1 MRNDE
6 RLRTIYEVMAPY
18 IVRNEHNWRD
28 YLAFA
33 SQFHKHSF
41 DNILLVYA
49 QDEDVSILATR
60 KQWAAIGRNL
70 IPRAKGVAVCVYRNA
85 KLTLDYLFD
94 VSQTTGKEI
103 HPTDWQLSDE
113 MKEALTE
120 RLSYAHGFPKQGFS
134 QALYAM
140 ASESVADNYNHFLQE
155 LKQETKGHLFTEIP
169 AGGFE
174 AQYIQ
179 LLTDSISYFI
189 GKKCHL
195 PDEEIQLSDGMA
207 TVSHFNTL
215 PLVAHL
221 GTAVTALSKGIL
233 LEVER
238 NIKII
243 NRERMAQHEQTEYQS
258 EIQRAGRDDAARSA
272 NLQQQR
278 SRSASGQVRPDGPG
292 IPQRE
297 SPGAIYDFENGWQ
310 SDGDHAPGTGRGDRE
325 DRSPDPANAPAGAD
339 PADRGHHGADAPPEQ
354 SETDGGGNRTPERS
368 PDSPLTEEH
377 PNTEVAPSA
386 APVGE
391 PSEKDGSFSVPAEQ
405 PTRHFTDAEVRR
417 NYEYILTSTNLYPSE
432 LHSAVR
438 SVLSE
443 PPLNPDWSDK
453 GRQIAA
459 LFTPYGDRE
468 YQGDLLYRTRLHGED
483 GISFFF
489 DEGYTYIPW
498 NGLAFLLDAMI
509 EDGDYPNP
517 VVEEQPDPIGDYNIP
532 DEVDEMGGP
541 HRQMTIGEAD
551 FDYVLDSVA
560 YEAGET
566 VVEPVKP
573 PAIVQMENDT
583 PAAGDEPASVP
594 DENPHAI
601 VEAPE
606 TALPTDTAEQPAPPP
621 VKGNTTAHKNL
632 RRFQELFPEIVSG
645 QYEYL
650 RLEAGEAYYP
660 LVIHHKYGSHYCMEH
675 YYMQNG
681 DRMYD
686 PYMDFQIDKE
696 AGTLRAFSYE
706 NSGIGVYNEADPD
719 DPAHEKKING
729 FNKFFAT
736 WLNNIR
742 SQGYEPVRASMMVN
756 DEEVDV
762 DLRPAA
768 EAVPVV
774 EEEQPEQLSL
784 LSLEKSTEDLLVE
797 RVMQKGPLTAGK
809 KEQIYEFAQTHPTGS
824 EFTAF
829 LKKLYG
835 YEGFSGDEMG
845 VKYAMFNSEG
855 VTIEWQDK
863 QGETQETKLSW
874 ARAAGVV
881 QRLVDEGR
889 YLETPV
895 VSLPEPE
902 TDEPLEGETEPYDYS
917 FEYGL
922 LGRLKADCEYFL
934 SEGHQHE
941 KHLWAGSI
949 HAQIAKMRELYD
961 LLPEKPEGITKEIID
976 DYETRM
982 APWEHD
988 EAEETQ
994 ILDEA
999 LDAHHGQIDMLM
1011 QAVRGELT
1019 VGTIRYSIFEGRP
1032 HISMIEVLEDYRRQ
1046 GIATQMLRYLQ
1057 GQYPNEE
1064 IVWGYLT
1071 EDGSALYQ
1079 AVVDEQPNPDYLR
1092 VQNDLEDITREF
1104 DAYVRRLDGGAILS
1118 PQEAADMD
1126 DLEDTQYR
1134 LEKELEE
1141 LRPIR
1146 AFVRMGDG
1154 TAAEAPAVM
1163 GEATRTDLAPLR
1175 EPPAAPQ
1182 VAAHNFRFSEDYDLY
1197 PSGAKTKYKNNV
1209 MAIKLL
1215 KQIELEK
1222 RTATP
1227 EEQIILARYVGWGG
1241 LANAFSSTASGWE
1254 NEYQEL
1260 KSLLTDVE
1268 YKAAM
1273 NSTITAYYTEPDLIR
1288 HIYRALERF
1297 GFEGG
1302 PDRKILDP
1310 GMGTGNFYSVLP
1322 EQFQESK
1329 LFGVELDSI
1338 TGRIAKQL
1346 YPDADISIMG
1356 YEATK
1361 FEDNSF
1367 DVILGNIPF
1376 NSVKIYD
1383 RRYND
1388 LNPYI
1393 HDYFF
1398 IKSLDLAKPGGIIA
1412 FITSKGI
1419 MDRKDES
1426 LREYIARRAEFIGA
1440 IRLPNTAFKALAGTD
1455 VTADVVFLKKRA
1467 HPIELDRTNLPSWI
1481 ETDLDRSKWIA
1492 YNRYFKDNPE
1502 MLMGEMV
1509 SSRNMYGNED
1519 GTACVAPEDFD
1530 LNQHLTQAV
1539 DSLYARF
1546 TAEPDE
1552 EIEADEPEESNAE
1565 YEDAPAGTKNFT
1577 YVVRNGE
1584 IFFCEKD
1591 KLIPQPYTGM
1601 KAERIK
1607 GLCEIRTA
1615 LLEVINIQSHEYDP
1629 LDLQK
1634 AQDTLNQV
1642 YDRFVAKYG
1651 AINTKGNILAFSDDD
1666 QFPLLRSIE
1675 DERKDKTGW
1684 DKSAIFTKATIRPF
1698 RQVNHADT
1706 AEDALQICLNHKLRV
1721 DLPYMSFLTGKE
1733 PEELV
1738 RELDT
1743 RIYLNPQ
1750 KYYGNPLEGWEL
1762 AEEYLSGHVRDKL
1775 LYARQ
1780 KAAEEPEL
1788 FARNVEALEEVQP
1801 EPLTPADIEVNMGAI
1816 WVPIE
1821 YYRQFMY
1828 ETFQTSGYE
1837 KVIEGGDNRHR
1848 IDIEYFS
1855 YTTTWRVTNKS
1866 AEPDSVMVNQ
1876 TFGTK
1881 RKNAY
1886 EIFEDCLNMQST
1898 TVRDRQEYINE
1909 KGNKSVKYVIN
1920 AQETM
1925 IARAKQQQIQE
1936 AFASWVWKEP
1946 ERRDTLLRIY
1956 NDTFNTVRPR
1966 EFDGSH
1972 LVFPGMN
1979 TEMKL
1984 RKHQLDFAARVIYTG
1999 TGLAAHEVGAGKTAA
2014 LIAAGMYLK
2023 NLGAIHKAVF
2033 VVPNPLVG
2041 QWATEFYRFFPNAN
2055 LLVSTAEDFT
2065 PKNRN
2070 RYISKIATGEY
2081 DAVILAHSQ
2090 FEKIPISTERQIAM
2104 LERQINDIEN
2114 AIHEIKSENGENWS
2128 VKQMVIFR
2136 KNLDER
2142 LKKLSAEEKKDDLLT
2157 FEQLGVDMMF
2167 VDEAHFFKNCFVFT
2181 KLRNVAGI
2189 TTSSSQRAFDML
2201 LKCQYLQEVNNGR
2214 GVIFATGTP
2223 ISNSLSEMFVMQRY
2237 LQPQELERFGWSYFD
2252 TWAAHFGKRTSA
2264 LEIKPEGGGYRM
2276 RDRFAKFYNMPELMA
2291 VFREV
2296 ADIKTSDMLDIPG
2309 LPSVH
2314 GGKAEIITTE
2324 TTPAQKAIMAEFILR
2339 ADAIRAG
2346 RVKPEEDNMLKLTS
2360 EARMM
2365 AIDPRLVDPN
2375 AENDPESKLNVCIN
2389 EVYSLWVDTKEQK
2402 SVQLIFCDVG
2412 TPKPGRF
2419 NVYDEIKR
2427 VLVEK
2432 GVPESEI
2439 AFAHD
2444 AATEAQ
2450 RQSLFELTRKGDIRI
2465 LVGSTGKLGT
2475 GVNVQDKVI
2484 AINHLDCP
2492 WKPSDITQRNGRG
2505 VRQGNENP
2513 EVIVKQF
2520 VTKGTFDAYLWQIQE
2535 QKLRYITQI
2544 MTGRSLAR
2552 SCEDVD
2558 ETVLSAAQ
2566 FKAAATDNPMLAQKM
2581 ELENRVTELKILRGA
2596 WSNEQLSLERKVNT
2610 TYPSRIQQYQRQIE
2624 QISQDAALLEQSRG
2638 GNFSIVLD
2646 GKRYTERPEAGE
2658 ALALLYRRI
2667 SEGRKKDDYDFEI
2680 GTYRGF
2686 RLYLSFDPFSA
2697 GLVLR
2702 GSSRYNTDIGSSG
2715 QGAITRIE
2723 NLAERIPSYLTYA
2736 QRDLEEVQKQLEA
2749 ARQQMGQPFIYE
2761 EELSE
2766 KVATLTEIN
2775 TKLEF
2780 ESLQG
2785 QESEV
2790 VLDEDGERSDC
2801 KKAQSA
2807 DCVLPGAGAEL

>member
-134 QALYAM
+134 QALYAL

-377 PNTEVAPSA
+377 PNTEAAPSA

-483 GISFFF
+483 GISFLF

-509 EDGDYPNP
+509 EDSDYPNP

-606 TALPTDTAEQPAPPP
+606 TALPTDTAEHPAPPP
-621 VKGNTTAHKNL
+621 VKGNTTAHTNF

-895 VSLPEPE
+895 VSQ
-902 TDEPLEGETEPYDYS
+902 TEQQNEVQPFSDQYR
-917 FEYGL
+917 L
-922 LGRLKADCEYFL
+922 LDRLCADCEYFL
-934 SEGHQHE
+934 GAGQRAE
-941 KHLWAGSI
+941 KHLWAGSVD
-949 HAQIAKMRELYD
+949 AQIEKMRELYAQ
-961 LLPEKPEGITKEIID
+961 LPEKPDWISLDVINA
-976 DYETRM
+976 YARRM
-982 APWEHD
+982 AAPEPVENTA
-988 EAEETQ
+988 EASPEETQ

-999 LDAHHGQIDMLM
+999 LDAHHGQIDMLT

-1154 TAAEAPAVM
+1154 TAAEVPAVM

-1227 EEQIILARYVGWGG
+1227 EEQIILACYVGWGG

-1651 AINTKGNILAFSDDD
+1651 AINSKGNILAFSDDD

-1855 YTTTWRVTNKS
+1855 YTTTWRVTNKG

-1886 EIFEDCLNMQST
+1886 EIFEDCLNMQSS

-1909 KGNKSVKYVIN
+1909 NGNKSVKYVIN

-1956 NDTFNTVRPR
+1956 NETFNTVRPR

-2114 AIHEIKSENGENWS
+2114 AIYEIKSENGENWS

-2157 FEQLGVDMMF
+2157 FEQLGVDMMM

-2201 LKCQYLQEVNNGR
+2201 LKCQYLQETNQGR
-2214 GVIFATGTP
+2214 GVVFATGTP
-2223 ISNSLSEMFVMQRY
+2223 ISNSISELFVMQRY

-2252 TWAAHFGKRTSA
+2252 TWIAHFAKRTSV
-2264 LEIKPEGGGYRM
+2264 LELKPEGGGYRM
-2276 RDRFAKFYNMPELMA
+2276 RDRFVRFYNLPELMA

-2296 ADIKTSDMLDIPG
+2296 ADVKTADMLDIPG
-2309 LPSVH
+2309 LPAVRT
-2314 GGKAEIITTE
+2314 GKAEIVSVE
-2324 TTPAQKAIMAEFILR
+2324 ATPAQQAIMADFIMR
-2339 ADAIRAG
+2339 AEAIRTG
-2346 RVKPEEDNMLKLTS
+2346 RVKPEEDNMLKLTG
-2360 EARMM
+2360 EARLM
-2365 AIDPRLVDPN
+2365 AIDPRLIRPD
-2375 AENDPESKLNVCIN
+2375 ADGTGSKLSVCI
-2389 EVYSLWVDTKEQK
+2389 EDVYQVWKDTAA
-2402 SVQLIFCDVG
+2402 SASTQLVFCDVG
-2412 TPKPGRF
+2412 TPKAGKF
-2419 NVYDEIKR
+2419 NVYDEIR
-2427 VLVEK
+2427 NVLLAK

-2439 AFAHD
+2439 AFVHD
-2444 AATEAQ
+2444 ATSEAQ
-2450 RQSLFELTRKGDIRI
+2450 RQELFERTRQGKVRI
-2465 LVGSTGKLGT
+2465 LIGSTSKLGT
-2475 GVNVQDKVI
+2475 GVNVQNKVI
-2484 AINHLDCP
+2484 SIDHLDCP

-2513 EVIVKQF
+2513 EIMIKQF
-2520 VTKGTFDAYLWQIQE
+2520 VAKGTFDAYLWQIQE

-2544 MTGRSLAR
+2544 LTGKHIAR

-2566 FKAAATDNPMLAQKM
+2566 FKAAATDNPMVAQKM

-2596 WSNEQLSLERKVNT
+2596 WSNEQLSLERKIST
-2610 TYPSRIQQYQRQIE
+2610 IYPGQIKRYE
-2624 QISQDAALLEQSRG
+2624 KEIDQIGEDIKLLNQSAG
-2638 GNFSIVLD
+2638 SDFSIVLD
-2646 GKRYTERPEAGE
+2646 GKRYTERSEAGE
-2658 ALALLYRRI
+2658 AFGLLYRMI
-2667 SEGRKKDDYDFEI
+2667 KEGAKDDSEEFEI
-2680 GTYRGF
+2680 GAYRSF
-2686 RLYLSFDPFSA
+2686 PLYLSVGYVSR
-2697 GLVLR
+2697 LVLR
-2702 GSSRYNTDIGSSG
+2702 YNHHYTTEVGTSAL
-2715 QGAITRIE
+2715 GAITRIE
-2723 NLAERIPSYLTYA
+2723 HLAERIPGYLKEA
-2736 QRDLEEVQKQLEA
+2736 QRELEEVQKQLA
-2749 ARQQMGQPFIYE
+2749 VAQQQVGQPFIYE
-2761 EELSE
+2761 DELSE
-2766 KVATLTEIN
+2766 KVAQLTEIN

-2780 ESLQG
+2780 ESLQ
-2785 QESEV
+2785 ESEV
-2790 VLDEDGERSDC
+2790 ILDENGQRSDGEEDWDSERVPSC
-2801 KKAQSA
+2801 ASA
-2807 DCVLPGAGAEL
+2807 EV

>member
-1 MRNDE
+1 LRNDE

-120 RLSYAHGFPKQGFS
+120 RLSYAHGFPKQDFP

-140 ASESVADNYNHFLQE
+140 ASESVAENYNHFLQE

-258 EIQRAGRDDAARSA
+258 EIQGAGRDDASRSA

-278 SRSASGQVRPDGPG
+278 GRSTSGQVRPDGPG

-391 PSEKDGSFSVPAEQ
+391 PSENDGSFSVPAEQ

-517 VVEEQPDPIGDYNIP
+517 VAEEQPDPIGDYNIP

-621 VKGNTTAHKNL
+621 VKGNTTAHKNF

-719 DPAHEKKING
+719 VPAHEKKING

-742 SQGYEPVRASMMVN
+742 SQGYEPVRASMMAN

-762 DLRPAA
+762 DLRPDA

-797 RVMQKGPLTAGK
+797 RVMQKGPLTTGK

-855 VTIEWQDK
+855 VTIEWLDK

-889 YLETPV
+889 YLEPPV
-895 VSLPEPE
+895 VSQTEQQ
-902 TDEPLEGETEPYDYS
+902 DEVQPFSDQYR
-917 FEYGL
+917 L
-922 LGRLKADCEYFL
+922 LDRLCADCEYFL
-934 SEGHQHE
+934 GAGQRAE
-941 KHLWAGSI
+941 KHLWAGSVD
-949 HAQIAKMRELYD
+949 AQIEKMRELYAQ
-961 LLPEKPEGITKEIID
+961 LPEKPDWISLDVINA
-976 DYETRM
+976 YARRM
-982 APWEHD
+982 AAPEPVENTA
-988 EAEETQ
+988 EASPEETQ

-1154 TAAEAPAVM
+1154 TAAEVPAVM
-1163 GEATRTDLAPLR
+1163 DEATPTDLAPLR
-1175 EPPAAPQ
+1175 ERPAAPQ
-1182 VAAHNFRFSEDYDLY
+1182 VATHNFRFSEDYDLY

-1288 HIYRALERF
+1288 HIYRALKRF

-1302 PDRKILDP
+1302 SDRKILDP

-1455 VTADVVFLKKRA
+1455 VTADVVFLKKRER
-1467 HPIELDRTNLPSWI
+1467 PIELDRMNLPSWI

-1552 EIEADEPEESNAE
+1552 EIEADEPEESNTE

-1584 IFFCEKD
+1584 IFFCERG

-1601 KAERIK
+1601 KAKRIK

-1629 LDLQK
+1629 VDLQK
-1634 AQDTLNQV
+1634 VQDTLNQV

-1651 AINTKGNILAFSDDD
+1651 AINSKGNILAFSDDD

-1721 DLPYMSFLTGKE
+1721 DLPYMSFLTGKA
-1733 PEELV
+1733 PQELV
-1738 RELDT
+1738 QELDT

-1855 YTTTWRVTNKS
+1855 YTTTWRVTNKN

-2114 AIHEIKSENGENWS
+2114 AIYEIKSENGENWS

-2157 FEQLGVDMMF
+2157 FEQLGVDMMM

-2201 LKCQYLQEVNNGR
+2201 LKCQYLQETNQGR
-2214 GVIFATGTP
+2214 GVVFATGTP
-2223 ISNSLSEMFVMQRY
+2223 ISNSISELFVMQRY

-2252 TWAAHFGKRTSA
+2252 TWIAHFAKRTSV
-2264 LEIKPEGGGYRM
+2264 LELKPEGGGYRM
-2276 RDRFAKFYNMPELMA
+2276 RDRFVRFYNLPELMA

-2296 ADIKTSDMLDIPG
+2296 ADIKTADMLDIPG
-2309 LPSVH
+2309 LPAVRT
-2314 GGKAEIITTE
+2314 GKAEIVSVE
-2324 TTPAQKAIMAEFILR
+2324 ATPAQQAIMADFIMR
-2339 ADAIRAG
+2339 AEAIRTG
-2346 RVKPEEDNMLKLTS
+2346 RVKPEEDNMLKLTG
-2360 EARMM
+2360 EARLM
-2365 AIDPRLVDPN
+2365 AIDPRLIRPD
-2375 AENDPESKLNVCIN
+2375 ADGTGSKLSVCI
-2389 EVYSLWVDTKEQK
+2389 EDVYQVWKDTAA
-2402 SVQLIFCDVG
+2402 SASTQLVFCDVG
-2412 TPKPGRF
+2412 TPKAGKF
-2419 NVYDEIKR
+2419 NVYNEIR
-2427 VLVEK
+2427 NVLLAK

-2439 AFAHD
+2439 AFVHD
-2444 AATEAQ
+2444 ATSEAQ
-2450 RQSLFELTRKGDIRI
+2450 RQELFERTRQGKVRI
-2465 LVGSTGKLGT
+2465 LIGSTSKLGT
-2475 GVNVQDKVI
+2475 GVNVQNKVI
-2484 AINHLDCP
+2484 SIDHLDCP

-2513 EVIVKQF
+2513 EIMIKQF
-2520 VTKGTFDAYLWQIQE
+2520 VAKGTFDAYLWQIQE

-2544 MTGRSLAR
+2544 LTGKHIAR

-2566 FKAAATDNPMLAQKM
+2566 FKAAATDNPMVAQKM

-2596 WSNEQLSLERKVNT
+2596 WSNEQLSLERKIST
-2610 TYPSRIQQYQRQIE
+2610 IYPGQIKRYE
-2624 QISQDAALLEQSRG
+2624 KEIDQIGEDIKLLNQSAG
-2638 GNFSIVLD
+2638 SDFSIVLD
-2646 GKRYTERPEAGE
+2646 GKRYTERSEAGE
-2658 ALALLYRRI
+2658 AFGLLYRMI
-2667 SEGRKKDDYDFEI
+2667 KEGAKDDSEEFEI
-2680 GTYRGF
+2680 GAYRSF
-2686 RLYLSFDPFSA
+2686 PLYLSVGYVSR
-2697 GLVLR
+2697 LVLR
-2702 GSSRYNTDIGSSG
+2702 YNHHYTTEVGTSAL
-2715 QGAITRIE
+2715 GAITRIE
-2723 NLAERIPSYLTYA
+2723 HLAERIPGYLKEA
-2736 QRDLEEVQKQLEA
+2736 QRELEEVQKQLA
-2749 ARQQMGQPFIYE
+2749 VAQQQVGQPFVYE
-2761 EELSE
+2761 DELSE
-2766 KVATLTEIN
+2766 KVAQLTEIN

-2780 ESLQG
+2780 ESLQ
-2785 QESEV
+2785 ESEV
-2790 VLDEDGERSDC
+2790 ILDENGQRSDGEEDWDSERVPSC
-2801 KKAQSA
+2801 ASA
-2807 DCVLPGAGAEL
+2807 EV

>member
-391 PSEKDGSFSVPAEQ
+391 PSENDGSFSVPAEQ

-621 VKGNTTAHKNL
+621 VKGNTTAHKNF

-719 DPAHEKKING
+719 VPAHEKKING

-742 SQGYEPVRASMMVN
+742 SQGYEPVRASMMAN

-762 DLRPAA
+762 DLRPDA

-797 RVMQKGPLTAGK
+797 RVMQKGPLTTGK

-855 VTIEWQDK
+855 VTIEWLDK

-889 YLETPV
+889 YLEPPV
-895 VSLPEPE
+895 VSQTEQQ
-902 TDEPLEGETEPYDYS
+902 DEVQPFSDQYR
-917 FEYGL
+917 L
-922 LGRLKADCEYFL
+922 LDRLCADCEYFL
-934 SEGHQHE
+934 GAGQRAE
-941 KHLWAGSI
+941 KHLWAGSVD
-949 HAQIAKMRELYD
+949 AQIEKMRELYAQ
-961 LLPEKPEGITKEIID
+961 LPEKPDWISLDVINA
-976 DYETRM
+976 YARRM
-982 APWEHD
+982 AAPEPVENTA
-988 EAEETQ
+988 EASPEETQ

-1163 GEATRTDLAPLR
+1163 GEATRTDLVPLR

-1288 HIYRALERF
+1288 HIYRALKRF

-1302 PDRKILDP
+1302 SDRKILDP

-1398 IKSLDLAKPGGIIA
+1398 IKSLDLAKPGGIIS

-1455 VTADVVFLKKRA
+1455 VTADVVFLKKRER
-1467 HPIELDRTNLPSWI
+1467 PIELDRMNLPSWI

-1530 LNQHLTQAV
+1530 LNQHLAQAV

-1629 LDLQK
+1629 VDLQK
-1634 AQDTLNQV
+1634 VQDTLNQV

-1651 AINTKGNILAFSDDD
+1651 AINSKGNILAFSDDD

-1721 DLPYMSFLTGKE
+1721 DLPYMSFLTGKA
-1733 PEELV
+1733 PQELV
-1738 RELDT
+1738 QELDT

-1855 YTTTWRVTNKS
+1855 YTTTWRVTNKN

-2114 AIHEIKSENGENWS
+2114 AIYEIKSENGENWS

-2157 FEQLGVDMMF
+2157 FEQLGVDMMM

-2201 LKCQYLQEVNNGR
+2201 LKCQYLQETNQGR
-2214 GVIFATGTP
+2214 GVVFATGTP
-2223 ISNSLSEMFVMQRY
+2223 ISNSISELFVMQRY

-2252 TWAAHFGKRTSA
+2252 TWIAHFAKRTSV
-2264 LEIKPEGGGYRM
+2264 LELKPEGGGYRM
-2276 RDRFAKFYNMPELMA
+2276 RDRFVRFYNLPELMA

-2296 ADIKTSDMLDIPG
+2296 ADIKTADMLDIPG
-2309 LPSVH
+2309 LPAVRT
-2314 GGKAEIITTE
+2314 GKAEIVSVE
-2324 TTPAQKAIMAEFILR
+2324 ATPAQQAIMADFIMR
-2339 ADAIRAG
+2339 AEAIRTG
-2346 RVKPEEDNMLKLTS
+2346 RVKPEEDNMLKLTG
-2360 EARMM
+2360 EARLM
-2365 AIDPRLVDPN
+2365 AIDPRLIRPD
-2375 AENDPESKLNVCIN
+2375 ADGTGSKLSVCI
-2389 EVYSLWVDTKEQK
+2389 EDVYQVWKDTAA
-2402 SVQLIFCDVG
+2402 SASTQLVFCDVG
-2412 TPKPGRF
+2412 TPKAGKF
-2419 NVYDEIKR
+2419 NVYNEIR
-2427 VLVEK
+2427 NVLLAK

-2439 AFAHD
+2439 AFVHD
-2444 AATEAQ
+2444 ATSEAQ
-2450 RQSLFELTRKGDIRI
+2450 RQELFERTRQGKVRI
-2465 LVGSTGKLGT
+2465 LIGSTSKLGT
-2475 GVNVQDKVI
+2475 GVNVQNKVI
-2484 AINHLDCP
+2484 SIDHLDCP

-2513 EVIVKQF
+2513 EIMIKQF

-2544 MTGRSLAR
+2544 LTGKHIAR

-2566 FKAAATDNPMLAQKM
+2566 FKAAATDNPMVAQKM

-2596 WSNEQLSLERKVNT
+2596 WSNEQLSLERKIST
-2610 TYPSRIQQYQRQIE
+2610 IYPGQIKRYE
-2624 QISQDAALLEQSRG
+2624 KEINQIGEDIKLLNQSAG
-2638 GNFSIVLD
+2638 SDFSIVLD
-2646 GKRYTERPEAGE
+2646 GKRYTERSEAGE
-2658 ALALLYRRI
+2658 AFGLLYRMI
-2667 SEGRKKDDYDFEI
+2667 KEGAKDDSEEFEI
-2680 GTYRGF
+2680 GAYRSF
-2686 RLYLSFDPFSA
+2686 PLYLSVGYVSR
-2697 GLVLR
+2697 LVLR
-2702 GSSRYNTDIGSSG
+2702 YNHHYTTEVGTSAL
-2715 QGAITRIE
+2715 GAITRIE
-2723 NLAERIPSYLTYA
+2723 HLAERIPGYLKEA
-2736 QRDLEEVQKQLEA
+2736 QRELEEVQKQLA
-2749 ARQQMGQPFIYE
+2749 VAQQQVGQPFVYE
-2761 EELSE
+2761 DELSE
-2766 KVATLTEIN
+2766 KVAQLTEIN

-2780 ESLQG
+2780 ESLQ
-2785 QESEV
+2785 ESEV
-2790 VLDEDGERSDC
+2790 ILDENGQRSDGEEDWDSERVPSC
-2801 KKAQSA
+2801 ASA
-2807 DCVLPGAGAEL
+2807 EV

>member
-103 HPTDWQLSDE
+103 HPTDWQLSNE
-113 MKEALTE
+113 MKKALTE
-120 RLSYAHGFPKQGFS
+120 RLSYAHGFPKQDFP

-140 ASESVADNYNHFLQE
+140 ASESVAENYNHFLQE

-258 EIQRAGRDDAARSA
+258 EIQGAGRDDASRSA

-278 SRSASGQVRPDGPG
+278 SRSTSGQVRPDGPG

-354 SETDGGGNRTPERS
+354 SKTDGGGNRTPERS

-405 PTRHFTDAEVRR
+405 PTRHFTDVEVRR

-621 VKGNTTAHKNL
+621 VKGNTTAHKNF

-742 SQGYEPVRASMMVN
+742 SQGYEPVRASMMAN

-797 RVMQKGPLTAGK
+797 RVMQKGPLTTGK

-889 YLETPV
+889 YLEPPV
-895 VSLPEPE
+895 VSQTEQQ
-902 TDEPLEGETEPYDYS
+902 DEVQPFSDQYR
-917 FEYGL
+917 L
-922 LGRLKADCEYFL
+922 LDRLCADCEYFL
-934 SEGHQHE
+934 GAGQRAE
-941 KHLWAGSI
+941 KHLWAGSVD
-949 HAQIAKMRELYD
+949 AQIEKMRELYAQ
-961 LLPEKPEGITKEIID
+961 LPEKPDWISLDVINA
-976 DYETRM
+976 YARRM
-982 APWEHD
+982 AAPEPVENTA
-988 EAEETQ
+988 EASPEETQ
-994 ILDEA
+994 ILDEV

-1163 GEATRTDLAPLR
+1163 DEATPTDLAPLR

-1322 EQFQESK
+1322 EQFQGSK

-1552 EIEADEPEESNAE
+1552 EIEADEPEESNTE

-1629 LDLQK
+1629 VDLQK
-1634 AQDTLNQV
+1634 VQDTLNQV

-1651 AINTKGNILAFSDDD
+1651 AINSKGNILAFSDDD

-1698 RQVNHADT
+1698 RQVNHVDT

-1721 DLPYMSFLTGKE
+1721 DLPYMSFLTGKA
-1733 PEELV
+1733 PQELV
-1738 RELDT
+1738 QELDT

-1855 YTTTWRVTNKS
+1855 YTTTWRVTNKN

-1909 KGNKSVKYVIN
+1909 KGNKSVKYVVN

-1946 ERRDTLLRIY
+1946 ERRDRLLRIY
-1956 NDTFNTVRPR
+1956 NETFNTVRPR

-2157 FEQLGVDMMF
+2157 FEQLGVDMMM

-2201 LKCQYLQEVNNGR
+2201 LKCQYLQETNQGR
-2214 GVIFATGTP
+2214 GVVFATGTP
-2223 ISNSLSEMFVMQRY
+2223 ISNSISELFVMQRY

-2252 TWAAHFGKRTSA
+2252 TWIAHFAKKASV
-2264 LEIKPEGGGYRM
+2264 LELKPEGGGYRM
-2276 RDRFAKFYNMPELMA
+2276 RDRFVRFYNLPELMA

-2296 ADIKTSDMLDIPG
+2296 ADIKTADMLDIPG
-2309 LPSVH
+2309 LPAVRT
-2314 GGKAEIITTE
+2314 GKAEIVSVE
-2324 TTPAQKAIMAEFILR
+2324 ATPAQQAIMADFILR
-2339 ADAIRAG
+2339 AEAIRTG
-2346 RVKPEEDNMLKLTS
+2346 RVKPEEDNMLKLTG
-2360 EARMM
+2360 EARLM
-2365 AIDPRLVDPN
+2365 AIDPRLIRPD
-2375 AENDPESKLNVCIN
+2375 ADGTGSKLSVCI
-2389 EVYSLWVDTKEQK
+2389 EDVYQVWKDTAA
-2402 SVQLIFCDVG
+2402 SASTQLVFCDVG
-2412 TPKPGRF
+2412 TPKAGKF
-2419 NVYDEIKR
+2419 NVYDEIR
-2427 VLVEK
+2427 NVLLAK

-2439 AFAHD
+2439 AFVHD
-2444 AATEAQ
+2444 ATSEAQ
-2450 RQSLFELTRKGDIRI
+2450 RQELFERTRQGKVRI
-2465 LVGSTGKLGT
+2465 LIGSTSKLGT
-2475 GVNVQDKVI
+2475 GVNVQNKVI
-2484 AINHLDCP
+2484 SIDHLDCP

-2513 EVIVKQF
+2513 EIMIKQF
-2520 VTKGTFDAYLWQIQE
+2520 VAKGTFDAYLWQIQE

-2544 MTGRSLAR
+2544 LTGKHIAR

-2566 FKAAATDNPMLAQKM
+2566 FKAAATDNPMVAQKM

-2596 WSNEQLSLERKVNT
+2596 WSNEQLSLERKIST
-2610 TYPSRIQQYQRQIE
+2610 IYPGQIKRYE
-2624 QISQDAALLEQSRG
+2624 KEIDQIGEDIKLLNQSAG
-2638 GNFSIVLD
+2638 SDFSIVLD
-2646 GKRYTERPEAGE
+2646 GKRYTERSEAGE
-2658 ALALLYRRI
+2658 AFGLLYRMI
-2667 SEGRKKDDYDFEI
+2667 KEGAKDDSEEFEI
-2680 GTYRGF
+2680 GAYRSF
-2686 RLYLSFDPFSA
+2686 PLYLSVGYVSR
-2697 GLVLR
+2697 LVLR
-2702 GSSRYNTDIGSSG
+2702 YNHHYTTEVGTSAL
-2715 QGAITRIE
+2715 GAITRIE
-2723 NLAERIPSYLTYA
+2723 HLAERIPGYLKEA
-2736 QRDLEEVQKQLEA
+2736 QRELEEVQKQLA
-2749 ARQQMGQPFIYE
+2749 VAQQQVGQPFIYE
-2761 EELSE
+2761 DELSE
-2766 KVATLTEIN
+2766 KVAQLTEIN

-2780 ESLQG
+2780 ESLQ
-2785 QESEV
+2785 ESEV
-2790 VLDEDGERSDC
+2790 ILDENGQRSDGEEDWDSERVPSC
-2801 KKAQSA
+2801 ASA
-2807 DCVLPGAGAEL
+2807 EV

>member
-103 HPTDWQLSDE
+103 HPTDWQLSNE
-113 MKEALTE
+113 MKKALTE
-120 RLSYAHGFPKQGFS
+120 RLSYAHGFPKQDFP

-140 ASESVADNYNHFLQE
+140 ASESVAENYNHFLQE

-258 EIQRAGRDDAARSA
+258 EIQGAGRDDASRSA

-278 SRSASGQVRPDGPG
+278 SRSTSGQVRPDGPG

-354 SETDGGGNRTPERS
+354 SKTDGGGNRTPERS

-405 PTRHFTDAEVRR
+405 PTRHFTDVEVRR

-573 PAIVQMENDT
+573 PSIVQMENDT

-621 VKGNTTAHKNL
+621 VKGNTTAHKNF

-742 SQGYEPVRASMMVN
+742 SQGYEPVRASMMAN

-797 RVMQKGPLTAGK
+797 RVMQKGPLTTGK

-889 YLETPV
+889 YLEPPV
-895 VSLPEPE
+895 VSQTEQQ
-902 TDEPLEGETEPYDYS
+902 DEVQPFSDQYR
-917 FEYGL
+917 L
-922 LGRLKADCEYFL
+922 LDRLCADCEYFL
-934 SEGHQHE
+934 GAGQRAE
-941 KHLWAGSI
+941 KHLWAGSVD
-949 HAQIAKMRELYD
+949 AQIEKMRELYAQ
-961 LLPEKPEGITKEIID
+961 LPEKPDWISLDVINA
-976 DYETRM
+976 YARRM
-982 APWEHD
+982 AAPEPVENTA
-988 EAEETQ
+988 EASPEETQ
-994 ILDEA
+994 ILDEV

-1163 GEATRTDLAPLR
+1163 DEATPTDLAPLR

-1322 EQFQESK
+1322 EQFQGSK

-1552 EIEADEPEESNAE
+1552 EIEADEPEESNTE

-1629 LDLQK
+1629 VDLQK
-1634 AQDTLNQV
+1634 VQDTLNQV

-1651 AINTKGNILAFSDDD
+1651 AINSKGNILAFSDDD

-1721 DLPYMSFLTGKE
+1721 DLPYMSFLTGKA
-1733 PEELV
+1733 PQELV
-1738 RELDT
+1738 QELDT

-1855 YTTTWRVTNKS
+1855 YTTTWRVTNKN

-1909 KGNKSVKYVIN
+1909 KGNKSVKYVVN

-1946 ERRDTLLRIY
+1946 ERRDRLLRIY
-1956 NDTFNTVRPR
+1956 NETFNTVRPR

-2157 FEQLGVDMMF
+2157 FEQLGVDMMM

-2201 LKCQYLQEVNNGR
+2201 LKCQYLQETNQGR
-2214 GVIFATGTP
+2214 GVVFATGTP
-2223 ISNSLSEMFVMQRY
+2223 ISNSISELFVMQRY

-2252 TWAAHFGKRTSA
+2252 TWIAHFAKKASV
-2264 LEIKPEGGGYRM
+2264 LELKPEGGGYRM
-2276 RDRFAKFYNMPELMA
+2276 RDRFVRFYNLPELMA

-2296 ADIKTSDMLDIPG
+2296 ADIKTADMLDIPG
-2309 LPSVH
+2309 LPAVRT
-2314 GGKAEIITTE
+2314 GKAEIVSVE
-2324 TTPAQKAIMAEFILR
+2324 ATPAQQAIMADFILR
-2339 ADAIRAG
+2339 AEAIRTG
-2346 RVKPEEDNMLKLTS
+2346 RVKPEEDNMLKLTG
-2360 EARMM
+2360 EARLM
-2365 AIDPRLVDPN
+2365 AIDPRLIRPD
-2375 AENDPESKLNVCIN
+2375 ADGTGSKLSVCI
-2389 EVYSLWVDTKEQK
+2389 EDVYQVWKDTAA
-2402 SVQLIFCDVG
+2402 SASTQLVFCDVG
-2412 TPKPGRF
+2412 TPKAGKF
-2419 NVYDEIKR
+2419 NVYDEIR
-2427 VLVEK
+2427 NVLLAK

-2439 AFAHD
+2439 AFVHD
-2444 AATEAQ
+2444 ATSEAQ
-2450 RQSLFELTRKGDIRI
+2450 RQELFERTRQGKVRI
-2465 LVGSTGKLGT
+2465 LIGSTSKLGT
-2475 GVNVQDKVI
+2475 GVNVQNKVI
-2484 AINHLDCP
+2484 SIDHLDCP

-2513 EVIVKQF
+2513 EIMIKQF
-2520 VTKGTFDAYLWQIQE
+2520 VAKGTFDAYLWQIQE

-2544 MTGRSLAR
+2544 LTGKHIAR

-2566 FKAAATDNPMLAQKM
+2566 FKAAATDNPMVAQKM

-2596 WSNEQLSLERKVNT
+2596 WSNEQLSLERKIST
-2610 TYPSRIQQYQRQIE
+2610 IYPGQIKRYE
-2624 QISQDAALLEQSRG
+2624 KEIDQIGEDIKLLNQSAG
-2638 GNFSIVLD
+2638 SDFSIVLD
-2646 GKRYTERPEAGE
+2646 GKRYTERSEAGE
-2658 ALALLYRRI
+2658 AFGLLYRMI
-2667 SEGRKKDDYDFEI
+2667 KEGAKDDSEEFEI
-2680 GTYRGF
+2680 GAYRSF
-2686 RLYLSFDPFSA
+2686 PLYLSVGYVSR
-2697 GLVLR
+2697 LVLR
-2702 GSSRYNTDIGSSG
+2702 YNHHYTTEVGTSAL
-2715 QGAITRIE
+2715 GAITRIE
-2723 NLAERIPSYLTYA
+2723 HLAERIPGYLKEA
-2736 QRDLEEVQKQLEA
+2736 QRELEEVQKQLA
-2749 ARQQMGQPFIYE
+2749 VAQQQVGQPFIYE
-2761 EELSE
+2761 DELSE
-2766 KVATLTEIN
+2766 KVAQLTEIN

-2780 ESLQG
+2780 ESLQ
-2785 QESEV
+2785 ESEV
-2790 VLDEDGERSDC
+2790 ILDENGQRSDGEEDWDSERVPSC
-2801 KKAQSA
+2801 ASA
-2807 DCVLPGAGAEL
+2807 EV

>member
-134 QALYAM
+134 QALYAL

-354 SETDGGGNRTPERS
+354 SETDGGGNGTPDYS
-368 PDSPLTEEH
+368 PDSPLPEEH
-377 PNTEVAPSA
+377 PNTEAAPSA

-509 EDGDYPNP
+509 EDSDYPNP

-606 TALPTDTAEQPAPPP
+606 TALPTDTAEHPAPPP
-621 VKGNTTAHKNL
+621 VKGNTTAHTNF

-895 VSLPEPE
+895 VSQ
-902 TDEPLEGETEPYDYS
+902 TEQQNEVQPFSDQYR
-917 FEYGL
+917 L
-922 LGRLKADCEYFL
+922 LDRLCADCEYFL
-934 SEGHQHE
+934 GAGQRAE
-941 KHLWAGSI
+941 KHLWAGSVD
-949 HAQIAKMRELYD
+949 AQIEKMRELYAQ
-961 LLPEKPEGITKEIID
+961 LPEKPDWISLDVINA
-976 DYETRM
+976 YARRM
-982 APWEHD
+982 AAPEPVENTA
-988 EAEETQ
+988 EASPEETQ

-1154 TAAEAPAVM
+1154 TAAEVPAVM

-1227 EEQIILARYVGWGG
+1227 EEQIILACYVGWGG

-1651 AINTKGNILAFSDDD
+1651 AINSKGNILAFSDDD

-1855 YTTTWRVTNKS
+1855 YTTTWRVTNKN

-1886 EIFEDCLNMQST
+1886 EIFEDCLNMQSS

-1909 KGNKSVKYVIN
+1909 NGNKSVKYVIN

-1956 NDTFNTVRPR
+1956 NETFNTVRPR

-2114 AIHEIKSENGENWS
+2114 AIYEIKSENGENWS

-2142 LKKLSAEEKKDDLLT
+2142 LKKLSAEEKKDNLLS
-2157 FEQLGVDMMF
+2157 FEQLGVDMMM

-2201 LKCQYLQEVNNGR
+2201 LKCQYLQETNQGR
-2214 GVIFATGTP
+2214 GVVFATGTP
-2223 ISNSLSEMFVMQRY
+2223 ISNSISELFVMQRY

-2252 TWAAHFGKRTSA
+2252 TWIAHFAKRTSV
-2264 LEIKPEGGGYRM
+2264 LELKPEGGGYRM
-2276 RDRFAKFYNMPELMA
+2276 RDRFVRFYNLPELMA

-2296 ADIKTSDMLDIPG
+2296 ADIKTADMLDIPG
-2309 LPSVH
+2309 LPAVRT
-2314 GGKAEIITTE
+2314 GKAEIVSVE
-2324 TTPAQKAIMAEFILR
+2324 ATPAQQAIMADFIMR
-2339 ADAIRAG
+2339 AEAIRTG
-2346 RVKPEEDNMLKLTS
+2346 RVKPEEDNMLKLTG
-2360 EARMM
+2360 EARLM
-2365 AIDPRLVDPN
+2365 AIDPRLIRPD
-2375 AENDPESKLNVCIN
+2375 ADGTGSKLSVCI
-2389 EVYSLWVDTKEQK
+2389 EDVYQVWKDTAA
-2402 SVQLIFCDVG
+2402 SASTQLVFCDVG
-2412 TPKPGRF
+2412 TPKAGKF
-2419 NVYDEIKR
+2419 NVYNEIR
-2427 VLVEK
+2427 NVLLAK

-2439 AFAHD
+2439 AFVHD
-2444 AATEAQ
+2444 ATSEAQ
-2450 RQSLFELTRKGDIRI
+2450 RQELFERTRQGKVRI
-2465 LVGSTGKLGT
+2465 LIGSTSKLGT
-2475 GVNVQDKVI
+2475 GVNVQNKVI
-2484 AINHLDCP
+2484 SIDHLDCP

-2513 EVIVKQF
+2513 EIMIKQF
-2520 VTKGTFDAYLWQIQE
+2520 VAKGTFDAYLWQIQE

-2544 MTGRSLAR
+2544 LTGKHIAR

-2566 FKAAATDNPMLAQKM
+2566 FKAAATDNPMVAQKM

-2596 WSNEQLSLERKVNT
+2596 WSNEQLSLERKIST
-2610 TYPSRIQQYQRQIE
+2610 IYPGQIKRYE
-2624 QISQDAALLEQSRG
+2624 KEIDQIGEDIKLLNQSAG
-2638 GNFSIVLD
+2638 SDFSIVLD
-2646 GKRYTERPEAGE
+2646 GKRYTERSEAGE
-2658 ALALLYRRI
+2658 AFGLLYRMI
-2667 SEGRKKDDYDFEI
+2667 KEGAKDDSEEFEI
-2680 GTYRGF
+2680 GAYRSF
-2686 RLYLSFDPFSA
+2686 PLYLSVGYVSR
-2697 GLVLR
+2697 LVLR
-2702 GSSRYNTDIGSSG
+2702 YNHHYTTEVGTSAL
-2715 QGAITRIE
+2715 GAITRIE
-2723 NLAERIPSYLTYA
+2723 HLAERIPGYLKEA
-2736 QRDLEEVQKQLEA
+2736 QRELEEVQKQLA
-2749 ARQQMGQPFIYE
+2749 VAQQQVGQPFIYE
-2761 EELSE
+2761 DELSE
-2766 KVATLTEIN
+2766 KVAQLTEIN

-2780 ESLQG
+2780 ESLQ
-2785 QESEV
+2785 ESEV
-2790 VLDEDGERSDC
+2790 ILDENGQRSDGEEDWDSERVPSC
-2801 KKAQSA
+2801 ASA
-2807 DCVLPGAGAEL
+2807 EV

>member
-621 VKGNTTAHKNL
+621 VKGNTTAHKNF

-719 DPAHEKKING
+719 DPAHEKKISG

-895 VSLPEPE
+895 VSQTEQQ
-902 TDEPLEGETEPYDYS
+902 DEVQPFSDQYR
-917 FEYGL
+917 L
-922 LGRLKADCEYFL
+922 LDRLCADCEYFL
-934 SEGHQHE
+934 GTGQRAE
-941 KHLWAGSI
+941 KHLWAGSVD
-949 HAQIAKMRELYD
+949 AQIEKMRELYAQ
-961 LLPEKPEGITKEIID
+961 LPEKPDWISLDVINA
-976 DYETRM
+976 YARRM
-982 APWEHD
+982 AAPEPVENTA
-988 EAEETQ
+988 EASPEETQ

-1046 GIATQMLRYLQ
+1046 GIATQMLRFLQ

-1565 YEDAPAGTKNFT
+1565 YEDAPAGTKNCT

-1651 AINTKGNILAFSDDD
+1651 AINTKENILAFSDDD

-1946 ERRDTLLRIY
+1946 VRRDTLLRIY

-2157 FEQLGVDMMF
+2157 FEQLGVDMMM

-2201 LKCQYLQEVNNGR
+2201 LKCQYLQETNQGR
-2214 GVIFATGTP
+2214 GVVFATGTP
-2223 ISNSLSEMFVMQRY
+2223 ISNSISELFVMQRY

-2252 TWAAHFGKRTSA
+2252 TWIAHFAKRTSV
-2264 LEIKPEGGGYRM
+2264 LELKPEGGGYRM
-2276 RDRFAKFYNMPELMA
+2276 RDRFVRFYNLPELMA

-2296 ADIKTSDMLDIPG
+2296 ADIKTADMLDIPG
-2309 LPSVH
+2309 LPAVRT
-2314 GGKAEIITTE
+2314 GKAEIVSVE
-2324 TTPAQKAIMAEFILR
+2324 ATPAQQAIMADFIMR
-2339 ADAIRAG
+2339 AEAIRTG
-2346 RVKPEEDNMLKLTS
+2346 RVKPEEDNMLKLTG
-2360 EARMM
+2360 EARLM
-2365 AIDPRLVDPN
+2365 AIDPRLIRPD
-2375 AENDPESKLNVCIN
+2375 ADGTGSKLSVCI
-2389 EVYSLWVDTKEQK
+2389 EDVYQVWKDTAA
-2402 SVQLIFCDVG
+2402 SASTQLVFCDVG
-2412 TPKPGRF
+2412 TPKAGKF
-2419 NVYDEIKR
+2419 NVYDEIR
-2427 VLVEK
+2427 NVLLAK

-2439 AFAHD
+2439 AFVHD
-2444 AATEAQ
+2444 ATSEAQ
-2450 RQSLFELTRKGDIRI
+2450 RQELFERTRQGKVRI
-2465 LVGSTGKLGT
+2465 LIGSTSKLGT
-2475 GVNVQDKVI
+2475 GVNVQNKVI
-2484 AINHLDCP
+2484 SIDHLDCP

-2513 EVIVKQF
+2513 EIMIKQF
-2520 VTKGTFDAYLWQIQE
+2520 VAKGTFDAYLWQIQE

-2544 MTGRSLAR
+2544 LTGKHIAR

-2566 FKAAATDNPMLAQKM
+2566 FKAAATDNPMVAQKM

-2596 WSNEQLSLERKVNT
+2596 WSNEQLSLERKIST
-2610 TYPSRIQQYQRQIE
+2610 IYPGQIKRYE
-2624 QISQDAALLEQSRG
+2624 KEIDQIGEDIKLLNQSAG
-2638 GNFSIVLD
+2638 SDFSIVLD
-2646 GKRYTERPEAGE
+2646 GKRYTERSEAGE
-2658 ALALLYRRI
+2658 AFGLLYRMI
-2667 SEGRKKDDYDFEI
+2667 KEGAKDDSEEFEI
-2680 GTYRGF
+2680 GAYRSF
-2686 RLYLSFDPFSA
+2686 PLYLSVGYVSR
-2697 GLVLR
+2697 LVLR
-2702 GSSRYNTDIGSSG
+2702 YNHHYTTEVGTSAL
-2715 QGAITRIE
+2715 GAITRIE
-2723 NLAERIPSYLTYA
+2723 HLAERIPGYLKEA
-2736 QRDLEEVQKQLEA
+2736 QRELEEVQKQLA
-2749 ARQQMGQPFIYE
+2749 VAQQQVGQPFIYE
-2761 EELSE
+2761 DELSE
-2766 KVATLTEIN
+2766 KVAQLTEIN

-2780 ESLQG
+2780 ESLQ
-2785 QESEV
+2785 ESEV
-2790 VLDEDGERSDC
+2790 ILDENGQRSDGEEDWDSERVPSC
-2801 KKAQSA
+2801 ASA
-2807 DCVLPGAGAEL
+2807 EV

>member
-134 QALYAM
+134 QALYAL

-468 YQGDLLYRTRLHGED
+468 YQDDLLYRTRLHGED

-532 DEVDEMGGP
+532 DEVDEMGDP

-573 PAIVQMENDT
+573 QAIVQMENDT

-621 VKGNTTAHKNL
+621 VKGNTTAHKNF

-768 EAVPVV
+768 EAIPVV

-889 YLETPV
+889 YLQTPV
-895 VSLPEPE
+895 VSQPEQQ
-902 TDEPLEGETEPYDYS
+902 DEVQPFSDQYR
-917 FEYGL
+917 L
-922 LGRLKADCEYFL
+922 LDRLCADCEYFL
-934 SEGHQHE
+934 GAGQRAE
-941 KHLWAGSI
+941 KHLWAGSVD
-949 HAQIAKMRELYD
+949 AQIEKMRELYAQ
-961 LLPEKPEGITKEIID
+961 LPEKPDWISLDIINA
-976 DYETRM
+976 YARRM
-982 APWEHD
+982 AAPEPVENTA
-988 EAEETQ
+988 EASPEETQ

-1163 GEATRTDLAPLR
+1163 DEATPTDLAPLR

-1182 VAAHNFRFSEDYDLY
+1182 VATHNFRFSEDYDLY

-1322 EQFQESK
+1322 EQFQGSK

-1440 IRLPNTAFKALAGTD
+1440 IRLPNTAFKSLAGTD
-1455 VTADVVFLKKRA
+1455 VTADVVFLKKRTQ
-1467 HPIELDRTNLPSWI
+1467 PIELDRANLPSWI
-1481 ETDLDRSKWIA
+1481 ETELDRSKWIA

-1552 EIEADEPEESNAE
+1552 EIEADEPEESNTE
-1565 YEDAPAGTKNFT
+1565 YENAPAGTKNFT

-1629 LDLQK
+1629 VDLQK
-1634 AQDTLNQV
+1634 VQDTLNQV

-1651 AINTKGNILAFSDDD
+1651 AINSKGNILAFSDDD

-1721 DLPYMSFLTGKE
+1721 DLPYMSFLTGKA
-1733 PEELV
+1733 PQELV
-1738 RELDT
+1738 QELDT

-1855 YTTTWRVTNKS
+1855 YTTTWRVTNKN

-2157 FEQLGVDMMF
+2157 FEQLGVDMMM

-2201 LKCQYLQEVNNGR
+2201 LKCQYLQETNQGR
-2214 GVIFATGTP
+2214 GVVFATGTP
-2223 ISNSLSEMFVMQRY
+2223 ISNSISELFVMQRY

-2252 TWAAHFGKRTSA
+2252 TWIAHFAKRTSV
-2264 LEIKPEGGGYRM
+2264 LELKPEGGGYRM
-2276 RDRFAKFYNMPELMA
+2276 RDRFVRFYNLPELMA

-2296 ADIKTSDMLDIPG
+2296 ADIKTADMLDIPG
-2309 LPSVH
+2309 LPAVRS
-2314 GGKAEIITTE
+2314 GKAEIVSVE
-2324 TTPAQKAIMAEFILR
+2324 ATPAQQAIMADFILR
-2339 ADAIRAG
+2339 AEAIRTG
-2346 RVKPEEDNMLKLTS
+2346 RVKPEEDNMLKLTG
-2360 EARMM
+2360 EARLM
-2365 AIDPRLVDPN
+2365 AIDPRLIRPD
-2375 AENDPESKLNVCIN
+2375 ADGTGSKLNVCI
-2389 EVYSLWVDTKEQK
+2389 EDVYQVWKDTAA
-2402 SVQLIFCDVG
+2402 SASTQLVFCDVG
-2412 TPKPGRF
+2412 TPKAGKF
-2419 NVYDEIKR
+2419 NVYDEIR
-2427 VLVEK
+2427 NVLLAK

-2439 AFAHD
+2439 AFVHD
-2444 AATEAQ
+2444 ATSEAQ
-2450 RQSLFELTRKGDIRI
+2450 RQELFERTRQGKVRI
-2465 LVGSTGKLGT
+2465 LIGSTGKLGT
-2475 GVNVQDKVI
+2475 GVNVQNKVI
-2484 AINHLDCP
+2484 SIDHLDCP

-2513 EVIVKQF
+2513 EIMIKQF
-2520 VTKGTFDAYLWQIQE
+2520 VAKGTFDAYLWQIQE

-2544 MTGRSLAR
+2544 LTGKHIAR

-2566 FKAAATDNPMLAQKM
+2566 FKAAATDNPMVAQKM

-2596 WSNEQLSLERKVNT
+2596 WSNEQLSLERKIST
-2610 TYPSRIQQYQRQIE
+2610 IYPGQIKRYE
-2624 QISQDAALLEQSRG
+2624 KEIDQIGEDIKLLNQSAG
-2638 GNFSIVLD
+2638 SDFSIVLD
-2646 GKRYTERPEAGE
+2646 GKRYTERSEAGE
-2658 ALALLYRRI
+2658 AFGLLYRMI
-2667 SEGRKKDDYDFEI
+2667 KEGAKDDSEEFEI
-2680 GTYRGF
+2680 GAYRSF
-2686 RLYLSFDPFSA
+2686 PLYLSVGYVSR
-2697 GLVLR
+2697 LVLR
-2702 GSSRYNTDIGSSG
+2702 YNHHYTTEVGTSAL
-2715 QGAITRIE
+2715 GAITRIE
-2723 NLAERIPSYLTYA
+2723 HLAERIPGYLKEA
-2736 QRDLEEVQKQLEA
+2736 QRELEEVQKQLA
-2749 ARQQMGQPFIYE
+2749 VAQQQVGQPFIYE
-2761 EELSE
+2761 DELSE
-2766 KVATLTEIN
+2766 KVAQLTEIN

-2780 ESLQG
+2780 ESLQ
-2785 QESEV
+2785 ESEV
-2790 VLDEDGERSDC
+2790 ILDENGQRSDGEEDWDSERVPSC
-2801 KKAQSA
+2801 ASA
-2807 DCVLPGAGAEL
+2807 EV

>member
-509 EDGDYPNP
+509 EDSDYPNP

-606 TALPTDTAEQPAPPP
+606 TALPTDTAEHPAPPP
-621 VKGNTTAHKNL
+621 VKGNTTAHTNF

-784 LSLEKSTEDLLVE
+784 LSLEKSTEDLFVE

-895 VSLPEPE
+895 VSQ
-902 TDEPLEGETEPYDYS
+902 TEQQNEVQPFSDQYR
-917 FEYGL
+917 L
-922 LGRLKADCEYFL
+922 LDRLCADCEYFL
-934 SEGHQHE
+934 GAGQRAE
-941 KHLWAGSI
+941 KHLWAGSVD
-949 HAQIAKMRELYD
+949 AQIEKMRELYAQ
-961 LLPEKPEGITKEIID
+961 LPEKPDWISLDVINA
-976 DYETRM
+976 YARRM
-982 APWEHD
+982 AAPEPVENTA
-988 EAEETQ
+988 EASPEETQ

-1154 TAAEAPAVM
+1154 TAAEVPAVM

-1227 EEQIILARYVGWGG
+1227 EEQIILACYVGWGG

-2142 LKKLSAEEKKDDLLT
+2142 LKKLSAEERKDDLLT
-2157 FEQLGVDMMF
+2157 FEQLGVDMMM

-2201 LKCQYLQEVNNGR
+2201 LKCQYLQETNQGR
-2214 GVIFATGTP
+2214 GVVFATGTP
-2223 ISNSLSEMFVMQRY
+2223 ISNSISELFVMQRY

-2252 TWAAHFGKRTSA
+2252 TWIAHFAKRTSV
-2264 LEIKPEGGGYRM
+2264 LELKPEGGGYRM
-2276 RDRFAKFYNMPELMA
+2276 RDRFVRFYNLPELMA

-2296 ADIKTSDMLDIPG
+2296 ADIKTADMLDIPG
-2309 LPSVH
+2309 LPAVRT
-2314 GGKAEIITTE
+2314 GKAEIVSVE
-2324 TTPAQKAIMAEFILR
+2324 ATPAQQAIMADFIMR
-2339 ADAIRAG
+2339 AEAIRTG
-2346 RVKPEEDNMLKLTS
+2346 RVKPEEDNMLKLTG
-2360 EARMM
+2360 EARLM
-2365 AIDPRLVDPN
+2365 AIDPRLIRPD
-2375 AENDPESKLNVCIN
+2375 ADGTGSKLSVCI
-2389 EVYSLWVDTKEQK
+2389 EDVYQVWKDTAA
-2402 SVQLIFCDVG
+2402 SASTQLVFCDVG
-2412 TPKPGRF
+2412 TPKAGKF
-2419 NVYDEIKR
+2419 NVYNEIR
-2427 VLVEK
+2427 NVLLAK

-2439 AFAHD
+2439 AFVHD
-2444 AATEAQ
+2444 ATSEAQ
-2450 RQSLFELTRKGDIRI
+2450 RQELFERTRQGKVRI
-2465 LVGSTGKLGT
+2465 LIGSTSKLGT
-2475 GVNVQDKVI
+2475 GVNVQNKVI
-2484 AINHLDCP
+2484 SIDHLDCP

-2513 EVIVKQF
+2513 EIMIKQF
-2520 VTKGTFDAYLWQIQE
+2520 VAKGTFDAYLWQIQE

-2544 MTGRSLAR
+2544 LTGKHIAR

-2566 FKAAATDNPMLAQKM
+2566 FKAAATDNPMVAQKM

-2596 WSNEQLSLERKVNT
+2596 WSNEQLSLERKIST
-2610 TYPSRIQQYQRQIE
+2610 IYPGQIKRYE
-2624 QISQDAALLEQSRG
+2624 KEIDQIGEDIKLLNQSAG
-2638 GNFSIVLD
+2638 SDFSIVLD
-2646 GKRYTERPEAGE
+2646 GKRYTERSEAGE
-2658 ALALLYRRI
+2658 AFGLLYRMI
-2667 SEGRKKDDYDFEI
+2667 KEGAKDDSEEFEI
-2680 GTYRGF
+2680 GAYRSF
-2686 RLYLSFDPFSA
+2686 PLYLSVGYVSR
-2697 GLVLR
+2697 LVLR
-2702 GSSRYNTDIGSSG
+2702 YNHHYTTEVGTSAL
-2715 QGAITRIE
+2715 GAITRIE
-2723 NLAERIPSYLTYA
+2723 HLAERIPGYLKEA
-2736 QRDLEEVQKQLEA
+2736 QRELEEVQKQLA
-2749 ARQQMGQPFIYE
+2749 VAQQQVGQPFIYE
-2761 EELSE
+2761 DELSE
-2766 KVATLTEIN
+2766 KVAQLTEIN

-2780 ESLQG
+2780 ESLQ
-2785 QESEV
+2785 ESEV
-2790 VLDEDGERSDC
+2790 ILDENGQRSDGEEDWDSERVPSC
-2801 KKAQSA
+2801 ASA
-2807 DCVLPGAGAEL
+2807 EV

>member
-1 MRNDE
+1 
-6 RLRTIYEVMAPY
+6 MAPY

-134 QALYAM
+134 QALYAL

-377 PNTEVAPSA
+377 PNTEAAPSA

-509 EDGDYPNP
+509 EDSDYPNP

-606 TALPTDTAEQPAPPP
+606 TALPTDTAEHPAPPP
-621 VKGNTTAHKNL
+621 VKGNTTAHTNF

-895 VSLPEPE
+895 VSQ
-902 TDEPLEGETEPYDYS
+902 TEQQNEVQPFSDQYR
-917 FEYGL
+917 L
-922 LGRLKADCEYFL
+922 LDRLCADCEYFL
-934 SEGHQHE
+934 GAGQRAE
-941 KHLWAGSI
+941 KHLWAGSVD
-949 HAQIAKMRELYD
+949 AQIEKMRELYAQ
-961 LLPEKPEGITKEIID
+961 LPEKPDWISLDVINA
-976 DYETRM
+976 YARRM
-982 APWEHD
+982 AAPEPVENTA
-988 EAEETQ
+988 EASPEETQ

-1154 TAAEAPAVM
+1154 TAAEVPAVM

-1227 EEQIILARYVGWGG
+1227 EEQIILACYVGWGG

-1651 AINTKGNILAFSDDD
+1651 AINSKGNILAFSDDD

-1855 YTTTWRVTNKS
+1855 YTTTWRVTNKN

-1886 EIFEDCLNMQST
+1886 EIFEDCLNMQSS

-1909 KGNKSVKYVIN
+1909 NGNKSVKYVIN

-1956 NDTFNTVRPR
+1956 NETFNTVRPR

-2114 AIHEIKSENGENWS
+2114 AIYEIKSENGENWS

-2142 LKKLSAEEKKDDLLT
+2142 LKKLSAEEKKDNLLT
-2157 FEQLGVDMMF
+2157 FEQLGVDMMM

-2201 LKCQYLQEVNNGR
+2201 LKCQYLQETNQGR
-2214 GVIFATGTP
+2214 GVVFATGTP
-2223 ISNSLSEMFVMQRY
+2223 ISNSISELFVMQRY

-2252 TWAAHFGKRTSA
+2252 TWIAHFAKRTSV
-2264 LEIKPEGGGYRM
+2264 LELKPEGGGYRM
-2276 RDRFAKFYNMPELMA
+2276 RDRFVRFYNLPELMA

-2296 ADIKTSDMLDIPG
+2296 ADIKTADMLDIPG
-2309 LPSVH
+2309 LPAVRT
-2314 GGKAEIITTE
+2314 GKAEIVSVE
-2324 TTPAQKAIMAEFILR
+2324 ATPAQQAIMADFIMR
-2339 ADAIRAG
+2339 AEAIRTG
-2346 RVKPEEDNMLKLTS
+2346 RVKPEEDNMLKLTG
-2360 EARMM
+2360 EARLM
-2365 AIDPRLVDPN
+2365 AIDPRLIRPD
-2375 AENDPESKLNVCIN
+2375 ADGTGSKLSVCI
-2389 EVYSLWVDTKEQK
+2389 EDVYQVWKDTAA
-2402 SVQLIFCDVG
+2402 SASTQLVFCDVG
-2412 TPKPGRF
+2412 TPKAGKF
-2419 NVYDEIKR
+2419 NVYNEIR
-2427 VLVEK
+2427 NVLLAK

-2439 AFAHD
+2439 AFVHD
-2444 AATEAQ
+2444 ATSEAQ
-2450 RQSLFELTRKGDIRI
+2450 RQELFERTRQGKVRI
-2465 LVGSTGKLGT
+2465 LIGSTSKLGT
-2475 GVNVQDKVI
+2475 GVNVQNKVI
-2484 AINHLDCP
+2484 SIDHLDCP

-2513 EVIVKQF
+2513 EIMIKQF
-2520 VTKGTFDAYLWQIQE
+2520 VAKGTFDAYLWQIQE

-2544 MTGRSLAR
+2544 LTGKHIAR

-2566 FKAAATDNPMLAQKM
+2566 FKAAATDNPMVAQKM

-2596 WSNEQLSLERKVNT
+2596 WSNEQLSLERKIST
-2610 TYPSRIQQYQRQIE
+2610 IYPGQIKRYE
-2624 QISQDAALLEQSRG
+2624 KEIDQIGEDIKLLNQSAG
-2638 GNFSIVLD
+2638 SDFSIVLD
-2646 GKRYTERPEAGE
+2646 GKRYTERSEAGE
-2658 ALALLYRRI
+2658 AFGLLYRMI
-2667 SEGRKKDDYDFEI
+2667 KEGAKDDSEEFEI
-2680 GTYRGF
+2680 GAYRSF
-2686 RLYLSFDPFSA
+2686 PLYLSVGYVSR
-2697 GLVLR
+2697 LVLR
-2702 GSSRYNTDIGSSG
+2702 YNHHYTTEVGTSAL
-2715 QGAITRIE
+2715 GAITRIE
-2723 NLAERIPSYLTYA
+2723 HLAERIPGYLKEA
-2736 QRDLEEVQKQLEA
+2736 QRELEEVQKQLA
-2749 ARQQMGQPFIYE
+2749 VAQQQVGQPFIYE
-2761 EELSE
+2761 DELSE
-2766 KVATLTEIN
+2766 KVAQLTEIN

-2780 ESLQG
+2780 ESLQ
-2785 QESEV
+2785 ESEV
-2790 VLDEDGERSDC
+2790 ILDENGQRSDGEEDWDSERVPSC
-2801 KKAQSA
+2801 ASA
-2807 DCVLPGAGAEL
+2807 EV

>member
-1 MRNDE
+1 
-6 RLRTIYEVMAPY
+6 MAPY

-134 QALYAM
+134 QALYAL

-368 PDSPLTEEH
+368 PDSPLTEEQ

-509 EDGDYPNP
+509 EDSDYPNP

-606 TALPTDTAEQPAPPP
+606 TALPTDTAEHPAPPP
-621 VKGNTTAHKNL
+621 VKGNTTAHTNF

-895 VSLPEPE
+895 VSQ
-902 TDEPLEGETEPYDYS
+902 TEQQNEVQPFSDQYR
-917 FEYGL
+917 L
-922 LGRLKADCEYFL
+922 LDRLCADCEYFL
-934 SEGHQHE
+934 GAGQRAE
-941 KHLWAGSI
+941 KHLWAGSVD
-949 HAQIAKMRELYD
+949 AQIEKMRELYAQ
-961 LLPEKPEGITKEIID
+961 LPEKPDWISLDVINA
-976 DYETRM
+976 YARRM
-982 APWEHD
+982 AAPEPVENTA
-988 EAEETQ
+988 EASPEEPQ

-1154 TAAEAPAVM
+1154 TAAEVPAVM

-1227 EEQIILARYVGWGG
+1227 EEQIILACYVGWGG

-1651 AINTKGNILAFSDDD
+1651 AINSKGNILAFSDDD

-1855 YTTTWRVTNKS
+1855 YTTTWRVTNKG

-1886 EIFEDCLNMQST
+1886 EIFEDCLNMQSS

-1909 KGNKSVKYVIN
+1909 NGNKSVKYVIN

-1956 NDTFNTVRPR
+1956 NETFNTVRPR

-2114 AIHEIKSENGENWS
+2114 AIYEIKSENGENWS

-2157 FEQLGVDMMF
+2157 FEQLGVDMMM

-2201 LKCQYLQEVNNGR
+2201 LKCQYLQETNQGR
-2214 GVIFATGTP
+2214 GVVFATGTP
-2223 ISNSLSEMFVMQRY
+2223 ISNSISELFVMQRY

-2252 TWAAHFGKRTSA
+2252 TWIAHFAKRTSV
-2264 LEIKPEGGGYRM
+2264 LELKPEGGGYRM
-2276 RDRFAKFYNMPELMA
+2276 RDRFVRFYNLPELMA

-2296 ADIKTSDMLDIPG
+2296 ADVKTADMLDIPG
-2309 LPSVH
+2309 LPAVRT
-2314 GGKAEIITTE
+2314 GKAEIVSVE
-2324 TTPAQKAIMAEFILR
+2324 ATPAQQAIMADFIMR
-2339 ADAIRAG
+2339 AEAIRTG
-2346 RVKPEEDNMLKLTS
+2346 RVKPEEDNMLKLTG
-2360 EARMM
+2360 EARLM
-2365 AIDPRLVDPN
+2365 AIDPRLIRPD
-2375 AENDPESKLNVCIN
+2375 ADGTGSKLSVCI
-2389 EVYSLWVDTKEQK
+2389 EDVYQVWKDTAA
-2402 SVQLIFCDVG
+2402 SASTQLVFCDVG
-2412 TPKPGRF
+2412 TPKAGKF
-2419 NVYDEIKR
+2419 NVYDEIR
-2427 VLVEK
+2427 NVLLAK

-2439 AFAHD
+2439 AFVHD
-2444 AATEAQ
+2444 ATSEAQ
-2450 RQSLFELTRKGDIRI
+2450 RQELFERTRQGKVRI
-2465 LVGSTGKLGT
+2465 LIGSTSKLGT
-2475 GVNVQDKVI
+2475 GVNVQNKVI
-2484 AINHLDCP
+2484 SIDHLDCP

-2513 EVIVKQF
+2513 EIMIKQF
-2520 VTKGTFDAYLWQIQE
+2520 VAKGTFDAYLWQIQE

-2544 MTGRSLAR
+2544 LTGKHIAR

-2566 FKAAATDNPMLAQKM
+2566 FKAAATDNPMVAQKM

-2596 WSNEQLSLERKVNT
+2596 WSNEQLSLERKIST
-2610 TYPSRIQQYQRQIE
+2610 IYPGQIKRYE
-2624 QISQDAALLEQSRG
+2624 KEIDQIGEDIKLLNQSAG
-2638 GNFSIVLD
+2638 SDFSIVLD
-2646 GKRYTERPEAGE
+2646 GKRYTERSEAGE
-2658 ALALLYRRI
+2658 AFGLLYRMI
-2667 SEGRKKDDYDFEI
+2667 KEGAKDDSEEFEI
-2680 GTYRGF
+2680 GAYRSF
-2686 RLYLSFDPFSA
+2686 PLYLSVGYVSR
-2697 GLVLR
+2697 LVLR
-2702 GSSRYNTDIGSSG
+2702 YNHHYTTEVGTSAL
-2715 QGAITRIE
+2715 GAITRIE
-2723 NLAERIPSYLTYA
+2723 HLAERIPGYLKEA
-2736 QRDLEEVQKQLEA
+2736 QRELEEVQKQLA
-2749 ARQQMGQPFIYE
+2749 VAQQQVGQPFIYE
-2761 EELSE
+2761 DELSE
-2766 KVATLTEIN
+2766 KVAQLTEIN

-2780 ESLQG
+2780 ESLQ
-2785 QESEV
+2785 ESEV
-2790 VLDEDGERSDC
+2790 ILDENGQRSDGEEDWDSERVPSC
-2801 KKAQSA
+2801 ASA
-2807 DCVLPGAGAEL
+2807 EV

>member
-134 QALYAM
+134 QALYAL

-377 PNTEVAPSA
+377 PNTEAAPSA

-417 NYEYILTSTNLYPSE
+417 NYEYILTSTNLYPPE

-468 YQGDLLYRTRLHGED
+468 YQGDFLYRTRLHGED

-551 FDYVLDSVA
+551 FDYVLDAVA

-573 PAIVQMENDT
+573 QAIVQMENDT

-594 DENPHAI
+594 DENPPVV

-606 TALPTDTAEQPAPPP
+606 TALPTDTAEQPTPPP
-621 VKGNTTAHKNL
+621 VKGNTTAHKNF

-706 NSGIGVYNEADPD
+706 NSGIGVYNEANPD
-719 DPAHEKKING
+719 DPAYEKAING
-729 FNKFFAT
+729 FNSFFAT

-768 EAVPVV
+768 EAVPGV

-797 RVMQKGPLTAGK
+797 RVMQRGPLTAGK

-855 VTIEWQDK
+855 VTIEWQDE

-895 VSLPEPE
+895 VSQ
-902 TDEPLEGETEPYDYS
+902 TEQQNEVQPFSDQYR
-917 FEYGL
+917 L
-922 LGRLKADCEYFL
+922 LDRLCADCEYFL
-934 SEGHQHE
+934 GAGQRAE
-941 KHLWAGSI
+941 KHLWAGSVD
-949 HAQIAKMRELYD
+949 AQIEKMRELYAQ
-961 LLPEKPEGITKEIID
+961 LPEKPDWISLDVINA
-976 DYETRM
+976 YARRM
-982 APWEHD
+982 AAPEPVENTA
-988 EAEETQ
+988 EASPEETQ

-1154 TAAEAPAVM
+1154 TAAEVPAVM

-1227 EEQIILARYVGWGG
+1227 EEQIILACYVGWGG

-1651 AINTKGNILAFSDDD
+1651 AINSKGNILAFSDDD

-1855 YTTTWRVTNKS
+1855 YTTTWRVTNKN

-1886 EIFEDCLNMQST
+1886 EIFEDCLNMQSS

-1909 KGNKSVKYVIN
+1909 NGNKSVKYVIN

-1925 IARAKQQQIQE
+1925 FARAKQQQIQE

-1956 NDTFNTVRPR
+1956 NETFNTVRPR

-2114 AIHEIKSENGENWS
+2114 AIYEIKSENGENWS

-2142 LKKLSAEEKKDDLLT
+2142 LKKLSAEEKKDNLLT
-2157 FEQLGVDMMF
+2157 FEQLGVDMMM

-2201 LKCQYLQEVNNGR
+2201 LKCQYLQETNQGR
-2214 GVIFATGTP
+2214 GVVFATGTP
-2223 ISNSLSEMFVMQRY
+2223 ISNSISELFVMQRY

-2252 TWAAHFGKRTSA
+2252 TWIAHFAKRTSV
-2264 LEIKPEGGGYRM
+2264 LELKPEGGGYRM
-2276 RDRFAKFYNMPELMA
+2276 RDRFVRFYNLPELMA

-2296 ADIKTSDMLDIPG
+2296 ADIKTADMLDIPG
-2309 LPSVH
+2309 LPAVRT
-2314 GGKAEIITTE
+2314 GKAEIVSVE
-2324 TTPAQKAIMAEFILR
+2324 ATPAQQAIMADFIMR
-2339 ADAIRAG
+2339 AEAIRTG
-2346 RVKPEEDNMLKLTS
+2346 RVKPEEDNMLKLTG
-2360 EARMM
+2360 EARLM
-2365 AIDPRLVDPN
+2365 AIDPRLIRPD
-2375 AENDPESKLNVCIN
+2375 ADGTGSKLSVCI
-2389 EVYSLWVDTKEQK
+2389 EDVYQVWKDTAA
-2402 SVQLIFCDVG
+2402 SASTQLVFCDVG
-2412 TPKPGRF
+2412 TPKAGKF
-2419 NVYDEIKR
+2419 NVYNEIR
-2427 VLVEK
+2427 NVLLAK

-2439 AFAHD
+2439 AFVHD
-2444 AATEAQ
+2444 ATSEAQ
-2450 RQSLFELTRKGDIRI
+2450 RQELFERTRQGKVRI
-2465 LVGSTGKLGT
+2465 LIGSTSKLGT
-2475 GVNVQDKVI
+2475 GVNVQNKVI
-2484 AINHLDCP
+2484 SIDHLDCP

-2513 EVIVKQF
+2513 EIMIKQF
-2520 VTKGTFDAYLWQIQE
+2520 VAKGTFDAYLWQIQE

-2544 MTGRSLAR
+2544 LTGKHIAR

-2566 FKAAATDNPMLAQKM
+2566 FKAAATDNPMVAQKM

-2596 WSNEQLSLERKVNT
+2596 WSNEQLSLERKIST
-2610 TYPSRIQQYQRQIE
+2610 IYPGQIKRYE
-2624 QISQDAALLEQSRG
+2624 KEIDQIGEDIKLLNQSAG
-2638 GNFSIVLD
+2638 SDFSIVLD
-2646 GKRYTERPEAGE
+2646 GKRYTERSEAGE
-2658 ALALLYRRI
+2658 AFGLLYRMI
-2667 SEGRKKDDYDFEI
+2667 KEGAKDDSEEFEI
-2680 GTYRGF
+2680 GAYRSF
-2686 RLYLSFDPFSA
+2686 PLYLSVGYVSR
-2697 GLVLR
+2697 LVLR
-2702 GSSRYNTDIGSSG
+2702 YNHHYTTEVGTSAL
-2715 QGAITRIE
+2715 GAITRIE
-2723 NLAERIPSYLTYA
+2723 HLAERIPGYLKEA
-2736 QRDLEEVQKQLEA
+2736 QRELEEVQKQLA
-2749 ARQQMGQPFIYE
+2749 VAQQQVGQPFIYE
-2761 EELSE
+2761 DELSE
-2766 KVATLTEIN
+2766 KVAQLTEIN

-2780 ESLQG
+2780 ESLQ
-2785 QESEV
+2785 ESEV
-2790 VLDEDGERSDC
+2790 ILDENGQRSDGEEDWDSERVPSC
-2801 KKAQSA
+2801 ASA
-2807 DCVLPGAGAEL
+2807 EV

>member
-103 HPTDWQLSDE
+103 HPTDWQLSNE
-113 MKEALTE
+113 MKKALTE
-120 RLSYAHGFPKQGFS
+120 RLSYAHGFPKQDFP

-140 ASESVADNYNHFLQE
+140 ASESVAENYNHFLQE

-258 EIQRAGRDDAARSA
+258 EIQGAGRDDASRSA

-278 SRSASGQVRPDGPG
+278 SRSTSGQVRPDGPG

-354 SETDGGGNRTPERS
+354 SKTDGGGNRTPERS

-405 PTRHFTDAEVRR
+405 PTRHFTDVEVRR

-621 VKGNTTAHKNL
+621 VKGNTTAHKNF

-742 SQGYEPVRASMMVN
+742 SQGYEPVRASMMAN

-797 RVMQKGPLTAGK
+797 RVMQKGPLTTGK

-889 YLETPV
+889 YLEPPV
-895 VSLPEPE
+895 VSQTEQQ
-902 TDEPLEGETEPYDYS
+902 DEVQPFSDQYR
-917 FEYGL
+917 L
-922 LGRLKADCEYFL
+922 LDRLCADCEYFL
-934 SEGHQHE
+934 GAGQRAE
-941 KHLWAGSI
+941 KHLWAGSVD
-949 HAQIAKMRELYD
+949 AQIEKMRELYAQ
-961 LLPEKPEGITKEIID
+961 LPEKPDWISLDVINA
-976 DYETRM
+976 YARRM
-982 APWEHD
+982 AAPEPVENTA
-988 EAEETQ
+988 EASPEETQ
-994 ILDEA
+994 ILDEV

-1163 GEATRTDLAPLR
+1163 DEATPTDLAPLR

-1322 EQFQESK
+1322 EQFQGSK

-1455 VTADVVFLKKRA
+1455 VTADVVFLKKRTQ
-1467 HPIELDRTNLPSWI
+1467 PIELDRANLPSWI

-1552 EIEADEPEESNAE
+1552 EIEADEPEESNTE

-1629 LDLQK
+1629 VDLQK
-1634 AQDTLNQV
+1634 VQDTLNQV

-1651 AINTKGNILAFSDDD
+1651 AINSKGNILAFSDDD

-1721 DLPYMSFLTGKE
+1721 DLPYMSFLTGKA
-1733 PEELV
+1733 PQELV
-1738 RELDT
+1738 QELDT

-1855 YTTTWRVTNKS
+1855 YTTTWRVTNKN

-1909 KGNKSVKYVIN
+1909 KGNKSVKYVVN

-1946 ERRDTLLRIY
+1946 ERRDRLLRIY
-1956 NDTFNTVRPR
+1956 NETFNTVRPR

-2157 FEQLGVDMMF
+2157 FEQLGVDMMM

-2201 LKCQYLQEVNNGR
+2201 LKCQYLQETNQGR
-2214 GVIFATGTP
+2214 GVVFATGTP
-2223 ISNSLSEMFVMQRY
+2223 ISNSISELFVMQRY

-2252 TWAAHFGKRTSA
+2252 TWIAHFAKKASV
-2264 LEIKPEGGGYRM
+2264 LELKPEGGGYRM
-2276 RDRFAKFYNMPELMA
+2276 RDRFVRFYNLPELMA

-2296 ADIKTSDMLDIPG
+2296 ADIKTADMLDIPG
-2309 LPSVH
+2309 LPAVRT
-2314 GGKAEIITTE
+2314 GKAEIVSVE
-2324 TTPAQKAIMAEFILR
+2324 ATPAQQAIMADFILR
-2339 ADAIRAG
+2339 AEAIRTG
-2346 RVKPEEDNMLKLTS
+2346 RVKPEEDNMLKLTG
-2360 EARMM
+2360 EARLM
-2365 AIDPRLVDPN
+2365 AIDPRLIRPD
-2375 AENDPESKLNVCIN
+2375 ADGTGSKLSVCI
-2389 EVYSLWVDTKEQK
+2389 EDVYQVWKDTAA
-2402 SVQLIFCDVG
+2402 SASTQLVFCDVG
-2412 TPKPGRF
+2412 TPKAGKF
-2419 NVYDEIKR
+2419 NVYDEIR
-2427 VLVEK
+2427 NVLLAK

-2439 AFAHD
+2439 AFVHD
-2444 AATEAQ
+2444 ATSEAQ
-2450 RQSLFELTRKGDIRI
+2450 RQELFERTRQGKVRI
-2465 LVGSTGKLGT
+2465 LIGSTSKLGT
-2475 GVNVQDKVI
+2475 GVNVQNKVI
-2484 AINHLDCP
+2484 SIDHLDCP

-2513 EVIVKQF
+2513 EIMIKQF
-2520 VTKGTFDAYLWQIQE
+2520 VAKGTFDAYLWQIQE

-2544 MTGRSLAR
+2544 LTGKHIAR

-2566 FKAAATDNPMLAQKM
+2566 FKAAATDNPMVAQKM

-2596 WSNEQLSLERKVNT
+2596 WSNEQLSLERKIST
-2610 TYPSRIQQYQRQIE
+2610 IYPGQIKRYE
-2624 QISQDAALLEQSRG
+2624 KEIDQIGEDIKLLNQSAG
-2638 GNFSIVLD
+2638 SDFSIVLD
-2646 GKRYTERPEAGE
+2646 GKRYTERSEAGE
-2658 ALALLYRRI
+2658 AFGLLYRMI
-2667 SEGRKKDDYDFEI
+2667 KEGAKDDSEEFEI
-2680 GTYRGF
+2680 GAYRSF
-2686 RLYLSFDPFSA
+2686 PLYLSVGYVSR
-2697 GLVLR
+2697 LVLR
-2702 GSSRYNTDIGSSG
+2702 YNHHYTTEVGTSAL
-2715 QGAITRIE
+2715 GAITRIE
-2723 NLAERIPSYLTYA
+2723 HLAERIPGYLKEA
-2736 QRDLEEVQKQLEA
+2736 QRELEEVQKQLA
-2749 ARQQMGQPFIYE
+2749 VAQQQVGQPFIYE
-2761 EELSE
+2761 DELSE
-2766 KVATLTEIN
+2766 KVAQLTEIN

-2780 ESLQG
+2780 ESLQ
-2785 QESEV
+2785 ESEV
-2790 VLDEDGERSDC
+2790 ILDENGQRSDGEEDWDSERVPSC
-2801 KKAQSA
+2801 ASA
-2807 DCVLPGAGAEL
+2807 EV

>member
-621 VKGNTTAHKNL
+621 VKGNTTAHKNF

-895 VSLPEPE
+895 VSQ
-902 TDEPLEGETEPYDYS
+902 TDQQDEVQPFSDQYR
-917 FEYGL
+917 L
-922 LGRLKADCEYFL
+922 LDRLCADCEYFL
-934 SEGHQHE
+934 GAGQRAE
-941 KHLWAGSI
+941 KHLWAGSVD
-949 HAQIAKMRELYD
+949 AQIEKMRELYAQ
-961 LLPEKPEGITKEIID
+961 LPEKPDWISLDVINA
-976 DYETRM
+976 YARRM
-982 APWEHD
+982 AAPEPVENTA
-988 EAEETQ
+988 EASPEETQ

-2157 FEQLGVDMMF
+2157 FEQLGVDMMM

-2201 LKCQYLQEVNNGR
+2201 LKCQYLQETNQGR
-2214 GVIFATGTP
+2214 GVVFATGTP
-2223 ISNSLSEMFVMQRY
+2223 ISNSISELFVMQRY

-2252 TWAAHFGKRTSA
+2252 TWIAHFAKRTSV
-2264 LEIKPEGGGYRM
+2264 LELKPEGGGYRM
-2276 RDRFAKFYNMPELMA
+2276 RDRFVRFYNLPELMA

-2296 ADIKTSDMLDIPG
+2296 ADIKTADMLDIPG
-2309 LPSVH
+2309 LPAVRT
-2314 GGKAEIITTE
+2314 GKAEIVSVE
-2324 TTPAQKAIMAEFILR
+2324 ATPAQQAIMADFIMR
-2339 ADAIRAG
+2339 AEAIRTG
-2346 RVKPEEDNMLKLTS
+2346 RVKPEEDNMLKLTG
-2360 EARMM
+2360 EARLM
-2365 AIDPRLVDPN
+2365 AIDPRLIRPD
-2375 AENDPESKLNVCIN
+2375 ADGTGSKLSVCI
-2389 EVYSLWVDTKEQK
+2389 EDVYQVWKDTAA
-2402 SVQLIFCDVG
+2402 SASTQLVFCDVG
-2412 TPKPGRF
+2412 TPKAGKF
-2419 NVYDEIKR
+2419 NVYDEIR
-2427 VLVEK
+2427 NVLLAK

-2439 AFAHD
+2439 AFVHD
-2444 AATEAQ
+2444 ATSEAQ
-2450 RQSLFELTRKGDIRI
+2450 RQELFERTRQGKVRI
-2465 LVGSTGKLGT
+2465 LIGSTSKLGT
-2475 GVNVQDKVI
+2475 GVNVQNKVI
-2484 AINHLDCP
+2484 SIDHLDCP

-2513 EVIVKQF
+2513 EIMIKQF
-2520 VTKGTFDAYLWQIQE
+2520 VAKGTFDAYLWQIQE

-2544 MTGRSLAR
+2544 LTGKHIAR

-2566 FKAAATDNPMLAQKM
+2566 FKAAATDNPMVAQKM

-2596 WSNEQLSLERKVNT
+2596 WSNEQLSLERKIST
-2610 TYPSRIQQYQRQIE
+2610 IYPGQIKRYE
-2624 QISQDAALLEQSRG
+2624 KEIDQIGEDIKLLNQSAG
-2638 GNFSIVLD
+2638 SDFSIVLD
-2646 GKRYTERPEAGE
+2646 GKRYTERSEAGE
-2658 ALALLYRRI
+2658 AFGLLYRMI
-2667 SEGRKKDDYDFEI
+2667 KEGAKDDSEEFEI
-2680 GTYRGF
+2680 GAYRSF
-2686 RLYLSFDPFSA
+2686 PLYLSVGYVSR
-2697 GLVLR
+2697 LVLR
-2702 GSSRYNTDIGSSG
+2702 YNHHYTTEVGTSAL
-2715 QGAITRIE
+2715 GAITRIE
-2723 NLAERIPSYLTYA
+2723 HLAERIPGYLKEA
-2736 QRDLEEVQKQLEA
+2736 QRELEEVQKQLA
-2749 ARQQMGQPFIYE
+2749 VAQQQVGQPFIYE
-2761 EELSE
+2761 DELSE
-2766 KVATLTEIN
+2766 KVAQLTEIN

-2780 ESLQG
+2780 ESLQ
-2785 QESEV
+2785 ESEV
-2790 VLDEDGERSDC
+2790 ILDENGQRSDGEEDWDSERVPSC
-2801 KKAQSA
+2801 ASA
-2807 DCVLPGAGAEL
+2807 EV

>member
-134 QALYAM
+134 QALYAL

-179 LLTDSISYFI
+179 LLTDSVSYFI

-368 PDSPLTEEH
+368 PDSPLTEEQ

-509 EDGDYPNP
+509 EDSDYPNP

-606 TALPTDTAEQPAPPP
+606 TALPTDTAEHPAPPP
-621 VKGNTTAHKNL
+621 VKGNTTAHTNF

-895 VSLPEPE
+895 VSQ
-902 TDEPLEGETEPYDYS
+902 TEQQNEVQPFSDQYR
-917 FEYGL
+917 L
-922 LGRLKADCEYFL
+922 LDRLCADCEYFL
-934 SEGHQHE
+934 GAGQRAE
-941 KHLWAGSI
+941 KHLWAGSVD
-949 HAQIAKMRELYD
+949 AQIEKMRELYAQ
-961 LLPEKPEGITKEIID
+961 LPEKPDWISLDVINA
-976 DYETRM
+976 YARRM
-982 APWEHD
+982 AAPEPVENTA
-988 EAEETQ
+988 EASPEETQ

-1154 TAAEAPAVM
+1154 TAAEVPAVM

-1227 EEQIILARYVGWGG
+1227 EEQITLARYVGWGG

-1322 EQFQESK
+1322 EQFQGSK

-1455 VTADVVFLKKRA
+1455 VTADVVFLKKRTQ
-1467 HPIELDRTNLPSWI
+1467 PIELDRANLPSWI

-1530 LNQHLTQAV
+1530 LNQHLAQAV

-1552 EIEADEPEESNAE
+1552 EIEADEPEENDTE
-1565 YEDAPAGTKNFT
+1565 YEDAPDGTKNFT
-1577 YVVRNGE
+1577 YVVRDGE
-1584 IFFCEKD
+1584 IFFCERD

-1601 KAERIK
+1601 KAKRIK

-1629 LDLQK
+1629 IDLQK

-1651 AINTKGNILAFSDDD
+1651 AINSKGNILAFSDDD

-1855 YTTTWRVTNKS
+1855 YTTTWRVTNKG

-1886 EIFEDCLNMQST
+1886 EIFEDCLNMQSS

-1909 KGNKSVKYVIN
+1909 NGNKSVKYVIN

-1956 NDTFNTVRPR
+1956 NETFNTVRPR

-2114 AIHEIKSENGENWS
+2114 AIYEIKSENGENWS

-2157 FEQLGVDMMF
+2157 FEQLGVDMMM

-2201 LKCQYLQEVNNGR
+2201 LKCQYLQETNQGR
-2214 GVIFATGTP
+2214 GVVFATGTP
-2223 ISNSLSEMFVMQRY
+2223 ISNSISELFVMQRY

-2252 TWAAHFGKRTSA
+2252 TWIAHFAKRTSV
-2264 LEIKPEGGGYRM
+2264 LELKPEGGGYRM
-2276 RDRFAKFYNMPELMA
+2276 RDRFVRFYNLPELMA

-2296 ADIKTSDMLDIPG
+2296 ADVKTADMLDIPG
-2309 LPSVH
+2309 LPAVRT
-2314 GGKAEIITTE
+2314 GKAEIVSVE
-2324 TTPAQKAIMAEFILR
+2324 ATPAQQAIMADFIMR
-2339 ADAIRAG
+2339 AEAIRTG
-2346 RVKPEEDNMLKLTS
+2346 RVKPEEDNMLKLTG
-2360 EARMM
+2360 EARLM
-2365 AIDPRLVDPN
+2365 AIDPRLIRPD
-2375 AENDPESKLNVCIN
+2375 ADGTGSKLSVCI
-2389 EVYSLWVDTKEQK
+2389 EDVYQVWKDTAA
-2402 SVQLIFCDVG
+2402 SASTQLVFCDVG
-2412 TPKPGRF
+2412 TPKAGKF
-2419 NVYDEIKR
+2419 NVYDEIR
-2427 VLVEK
+2427 NVLLAK

-2439 AFAHD
+2439 AFVHD
-2444 AATEAQ
+2444 ATSEAQ
-2450 RQSLFELTRKGDIRI
+2450 RQELFERTRQGKVRI
-2465 LVGSTGKLGT
+2465 LIGSTSKLGT
-2475 GVNVQDKVI
+2475 GVNVQNKVI
-2484 AINHLDCP
+2484 SIDHLDCP

-2513 EVIVKQF
+2513 EIMIKQF
-2520 VTKGTFDAYLWQIQE
+2520 VAKGTFDAYLWQIQE

-2544 MTGRSLAR
+2544 LTGKHIAR

-2566 FKAAATDNPMLAQKM
+2566 FKAAATDNPMVAQKM

-2596 WSNEQLSLERKVNT
+2596 WSNEQLSLERKIST
-2610 TYPSRIQQYQRQIE
+2610 IYPGQIRRYE
-2624 QISQDAALLEQSRG
+2624 KEIDQIGEDIKLLNQSAG
-2638 GNFSIVLD
+2638 SDFSIVLD
-2646 GKRYTERPEAGE
+2646 GKRYTERSEAGE
-2658 ALALLYRRI
+2658 AFGLLYRMI
-2667 SEGRKKDDYDFEI
+2667 KEGAKDDSEEFEI
-2680 GTYRGF
+2680 GAYRSF
-2686 RLYLSFDPFSA
+2686 PLYLSVGYVSR
-2697 GLVLR
+2697 LVLR
-2702 GSSRYNTDIGSSG
+2702 YNHHYTTEVGTSAL
-2715 QGAITRIE
+2715 GAITRIE
-2723 NLAERIPSYLTYA
+2723 HLAERIPGYLKEA
-2736 QRDLEEVQKQLEA
+2736 QRELEEVQKQLA
-2749 ARQQMGQPFIYE
+2749 VAQQQVGQPFIYE
-2761 EELSE
+2761 DELSE
-2766 KVATLTEIN
+2766 KVAQLTEIN

-2780 ESLQG
+2780 ESLQ
-2785 QESEV
+2785 ESEV
-2790 VLDEDGERSDC
+2790 ILDENGQRSDGEEDWDSERVPSC
-2801 KKAQSA
+2801 ASA
-2807 DCVLPGAGAEL
+2807 EV

>member
-621 VKGNTTAHKNL
+621 VKGNTTAHKNF

-895 VSLPEPE
+895 VSQTEQQ
-902 TDEPLEGETEPYDYS
+902 DEVQPFSDQYR
-917 FEYGL
+917 L
-922 LGRLKADCEYFL
+922 LDRLCADCEYFL
-934 SEGHQHE
+934 GAGQRAE
-941 KHLWAGSI
+941 KHLWAGSVD
-949 HAQIAKMRELYD
+949 AQIEKMRELYAQ
-961 LLPEKPEGITKEIID
+961 LPEKPDWISLDVINA
-976 DYETRM
+976 YARRM
-982 APWEHD
+982 AAPEPVENTA
-988 EAEETQ
+988 EASPEETQ

-1361 FEDNSF
+1361 SEDNSF

-1509 SSRNMYGNED
+1509 NSRNMYGNED

-2114 AIHEIKSENGENWS
+2114 AIYEIKSENGENWS

-2157 FEQLGVDMMF
+2157 FEQLGVDMMM

-2201 LKCQYLQEVNNGR
+2201 LKCQYLQETNQGR
-2214 GVIFATGTP
+2214 GVVFATGTP
-2223 ISNSLSEMFVMQRY
+2223 ISNSISELFVMQRY

-2252 TWAAHFGKRTSA
+2252 TWIAHFAKRTSV
-2264 LEIKPEGGGYRM
+2264 LELKPEGGGYRM
-2276 RDRFAKFYNMPELMA
+2276 RDRFVRFYNLPELMA

-2296 ADIKTSDMLDIPG
+2296 ADIKTADMLDIPG
-2309 LPSVH
+2309 LPAVRT
-2314 GGKAEIITTE
+2314 GKAEIVSVE
-2324 TTPAQKAIMAEFILR
+2324 ATPAQQAIMADFIMR
-2339 ADAIRAG
+2339 AEAIRTG
-2346 RVKPEEDNMLKLTS
+2346 RVKPEEDNMLKLTG
-2360 EARMM
+2360 EARLM
-2365 AIDPRLVDPN
+2365 AIDPRLIRPD
-2375 AENDPESKLNVCIN
+2375 ADGTGSKLSVCI
-2389 EVYSLWVDTKEQK
+2389 EDVYQVWKDTAA
-2402 SVQLIFCDVG
+2402 SASTQLVFCDVG
-2412 TPKPGRF
+2412 TPKAGKF
-2419 NVYDEIKR
+2419 NVYDEIR
-2427 VLVEK
+2427 NVLLAK

-2439 AFAHD
+2439 AFVHD
-2444 AATEAQ
+2444 ATSEAQ
-2450 RQSLFELTRKGDIRI
+2450 RQELFERTRQGKVRI
-2465 LVGSTGKLGT
+2465 LIGSTSKLGT
-2475 GVNVQDKVI
+2475 GVNVQNKVI
-2484 AINHLDCP
+2484 SIDHLDCP

-2513 EVIVKQF
+2513 EIMIKQF
-2520 VTKGTFDAYLWQIQE
+2520 VAKGTFDAYLWQIQE

-2544 MTGRSLAR
+2544 LTGKHIAR

-2566 FKAAATDNPMLAQKM
+2566 FKAAATDNPMVAQKM

-2596 WSNEQLSLERKVNT
+2596 WSNEQLSLERKIST
-2610 TYPSRIQQYQRQIE
+2610 IYPGQIKRYE
-2624 QISQDAALLEQSRG
+2624 KEIDQIGEDIKLLNQSAG
-2638 GNFSIVLD
+2638 SDFSIVLD
-2646 GKRYTERPEAGE
+2646 GKRYTERSEAGE
-2658 ALALLYRRI
+2658 AFGLLYRMI
-2667 SEGRKKDDYDFEI
+2667 KEGAKDDSEEFEI
-2680 GTYRGF
+2680 GAYRSF
-2686 RLYLSFDPFSA
+2686 PLYLSVGYVSR
-2697 GLVLR
+2697 LVLR
-2702 GSSRYNTDIGSSG
+2702 YNHHYTTEVGTSAL
-2715 QGAITRIE
+2715 GAITRIE
-2723 NLAERIPSYLTYA
+2723 HLAERIPGYLKEA
-2736 QRDLEEVQKQLEA
+2736 QRELEEVQKQLA
-2749 ARQQMGQPFIYE
+2749 VAQQQVGQPFIYE
-2761 EELSE
+2761 DELSE
-2766 KVATLTEIN
+2766 KVAQLTEIN

-2780 ESLQG
+2780 ESLQ
-2785 QESEV
+2785 ESEV
-2790 VLDEDGERSDC
+2790 ILDENGQRSDGEEDWDSERVPSC
-2801 KKAQSA
+2801 ASA
-2807 DCVLPGAGAEL
+2807 EV

>member
-49 QDEDVSILATR
+49 QDEDVSILATQ

-325 DRSPDPANAPAGAD
+325 DRSPDAANAPAGAAS
-339 PADRGHHGADAPPEQ
+339 ADRGHHGADATPEQ

-368 PDSPLTEEH
+368 PDSPLTEEQ

-417 NYEYILTSTNLYPSE
+417 NYEYILTSTNLYPPE

-551 FDYVLDSVA
+551 FDYVLDAVA
-560 YEAGET
+560 YKAGET

-573 PAIVQMENDT
+573 QAIVQMENDT

-594 DENPHAI
+594 DEKPPVV

-606 TALPTDTAEQPAPPP
+606 TDLPTDTAEQPTPPP
-621 VKGNTTAHKNL
+621 VKGNTTAHKNF

-719 DPAHEKKING
+719 DPAYEKAING
-729 FNKFFAT
+729 FNNFFAT

-797 RVMQKGPLTAGK
+797 RVMQRGPLTAGK

-824 EFTAF
+824 EFTTF

-855 VTIEWQDK
+855 VTIEWQDE

-895 VSLPEPE
+895 VSQPEQQ
-902 TDEPLEGETEPYDYS
+902 DEVQPFSDQYR
-917 FEYGL
+917 L
-922 LGRLKADCEYFL
+922 LDRLCADCEYFL
-934 SEGHQHE
+934 GAGQRAE
-941 KHLWAGSI
+941 KHLWAGSVD
-949 HAQIAKMRELYD
+949 AQIEKMRELYAQ
-961 LLPEKPEGITKEIID
+961 LPEKPDWISLDIINA
-976 DYETRM
+976 YARRM
-982 APWEHD
+982 AVPEPVENTA
-988 EAEETQ
+988 EASQEETQ

-1092 VQNDLEDITREF
+1092 IQNDLEDITREF

-1163 GEATRTDLAPLR
+1163 DEATPTDLAPLR

-1182 VAAHNFRFSEDYDLY
+1182 VATHNFRFSEDYDLY

-1322 EQFQESK
+1322 EQFQGSK

-1467 HPIELDRTNLPSWI
+1467 QTIELDRMNLPSWI

-1530 LNQHLTQAV
+1530 LNQHITQAV

-1552 EIEADEPEESNAE
+1552 EIEADEPEESNTE

-1577 YVVRNGE
+1577 YVVRDGE

-1629 LDLQK
+1629 VDLQK
-1634 AQDTLNQV
+1634 VQDTLNQV

-1651 AINTKGNILAFSDDD
+1651 AINSKGNILAFSDDD

-1721 DLPYMSFLTGKE
+1721 DLPYMSFLTGKA
-1733 PEELV
+1733 PQELV
-1738 RELDT
+1738 QELDT

-1855 YTTTWRVTNKS
+1855 YTTTWRVTNKN

-1909 KGNKSVKYVIN
+1909 KGNKSVKYVVN

-1946 ERRDTLLRIY
+1946 ERRDRLLRIY
-1956 NDTFNTVRPR
+1956 NETFNTVRPR

-2157 FEQLGVDMMF
+2157 FEQLGVDMMM

-2201 LKCQYLQEVNNGR
+2201 LKCQYLQETNQGR
-2214 GVIFATGTP
+2214 GVVFATGTP
-2223 ISNSLSEMFVMQRY
+2223 ISNSISELFVMQRY

-2252 TWAAHFGKRTSA
+2252 TWIAHFAKRTSV
-2264 LEIKPEGGGYRM
+2264 LELKPEGGGYRM
-2276 RDRFAKFYNMPELMA
+2276 RDRFVRFYNLPELMA

-2296 ADIKTSDMLDIPG
+2296 ADIKTADMLDIPG
-2309 LPSVH
+2309 LPAVRT
-2314 GGKAEIITTE
+2314 GKAEIVSVE
-2324 TTPAQKAIMAEFILR
+2324 ATPAQQAIMADFIMR
-2339 ADAIRAG
+2339 AEAIRTG
-2346 RVKPEEDNMLKLTS
+2346 RVKPEEDNMLKLTG
-2360 EARMM
+2360 EARLM
-2365 AIDPRLVDPN
+2365 AIDPRLIRPD
-2375 AENDPESKLNVCIN
+2375 ADGTGSKLSVCI
-2389 EVYSLWVDTKEQK
+2389 EDVYQVWKDTAA
-2402 SVQLIFCDVG
+2402 SASTQLVFCDVG
-2412 TPKPGRF
+2412 TPKAGKF
-2419 NVYDEIKR
+2419 NVYDEIR
-2427 VLVEK
+2427 NVLLAK

-2439 AFAHD
+2439 AFVHD
-2444 AATEAQ
+2444 ATSEAQ
-2450 RQSLFELTRKGDIRI
+2450 RQELFERTRQGKVRI
-2465 LVGSTGKLGT
+2465 LIGSTSKLGT
-2475 GVNVQDKVI
+2475 GVNVQNKVI
-2484 AINHLDCP
+2484 SIDHLDCP

-2513 EVIVKQF
+2513 EIMIKQF
-2520 VTKGTFDAYLWQIQE
+2520 VAKGTFDAYLWQIQE

-2544 MTGRSLAR
+2544 LTGKHIAR

-2566 FKAAATDNPMLAQKM
+2566 FKAAATDNPMVAQKM

-2596 WSNEQLSLERKVNT
+2596 WSNEQLSLERKIST
-2610 TYPSRIQQYQRQIE
+2610 IYPGQIKRYE
-2624 QISQDAALLEQSRG
+2624 KEIDQIGEDIKLLNQSAG
-2638 GNFSIVLD
+2638 SDFSIVLD
-2646 GKRYTERPEAGE
+2646 GKRYTERSEAGE
-2658 ALALLYRRI
+2658 AFGLLYRMI
-2667 SEGRKKDDYDFEI
+2667 KEGAKDDSEEFEI
-2680 GTYRGF
+2680 GAYRSF
-2686 RLYLSFDPFSA
+2686 PLYLSVGYVSR
-2697 GLVLR
+2697 LVLR
-2702 GSSRYNTDIGSSG
+2702 YNHHYTTEVGTSAL
-2715 QGAITRIE
+2715 GAITRIE
-2723 NLAERIPSYLTYA
+2723 HLAERIPGYLKEA
-2736 QRDLEEVQKQLEA
+2736 QRELEEVQKQLA
-2749 ARQQMGQPFIYE
+2749 VAQQQVGQPFIYE
-2761 EELSE
+2761 DELSE
-2766 KVATLTEIN
+2766 KVAQLTEIN

-2780 ESLQG
+2780 ESLQ
-2785 QESEV
+2785 ESEV
-2790 VLDEDGERSDC
+2790 ILDENGQRSDGEEDWDSERVPSC
-2801 KKAQSA
+2801 ASA
-2807 DCVLPGAGAEL
+2807 EV

>member
-113 MKEALTE
+113 MKKALTE
-120 RLSYAHGFPKQGFS
+120 RLSYAHGFPKQDFP

-140 ASESVADNYNHFLQE
+140 ASESVAENYNHFLQE

-258 EIQRAGRDDAARSA
+258 EIQGAGRDDASRSA

-278 SRSASGQVRPDGPG
+278 SRSTPGQVRPDGPG

-325 DRSPDPANAPAGAD
+325 DRSPDAANAPAGAAS
-339 PADRGHHGADAPPEQ
+339 ADRGHHGADATPEQ

-368 PDSPLTEEH
+368 PDSPLTEEQ

-391 PSEKDGSFSVPAEQ
+391 PSEKDGSFSVPTEQ

-417 NYEYILTSTNLYPSE
+417 NYEYILTSTNLYPPE

-551 FDYVLDSVA
+551 FDYVLDAVA

-573 PAIVQMENDT
+573 QAIVQMENDT

-594 DENPHAI
+594 DENPPVV

-606 TALPTDTAEQPAPPP
+606 TALPTDTAEQPTPPP
-621 VKGNTTAHKNL
+621 VKGNTTAHKNF

-719 DPAHEKKING
+719 DPAYEKAING
-729 FNKFFAT
+729 FNSFFAT

-762 DLRPAA
+762 DLRPAV

-797 RVMQKGPLTAGK
+797 RVMQRGPLTAGK

-824 EFTAF
+824 EFTTF

-895 VSLPEPE
+895 VSQTEQQ
-902 TDEPLEGETEPYDYS
+902 DEVQPFSDQYR
-917 FEYGL
+917 L
-922 LGRLKADCEYFL
+922 LDRLCADCEYFL
-934 SEGHQHE
+934 GAGQRAE
-941 KHLWAGSI
+941 KHLWAGSVD
-949 HAQIAKMRELYD
+949 AQIEKMRELYAQ
-961 LLPEKPEGITKEIID
+961 LPEKPDWISLDVINA
-976 DYETRM
+976 YARRM
-982 APWEHD
+982 AAPEPVENTA
-988 EAEETQ
+988 EASPEETQ

-1071 EDGSALYQ
+1071 EDGSALYR

-1163 GEATRTDLAPLR
+1163 DEATPTDLAPLR

-1182 VAAHNFRFSEDYDLY
+1182 VATHNFRFSEDYDLY

-1322 EQFQESK
+1322 EQFQGSK

-1338 TGRIAKQL
+1338 TGRISKQL

-2157 FEQLGVDMMF
+2157 FEQLGVDMMM

-2201 LKCQYLQEVNNGR
+2201 LKCQYLQETNQGR
-2214 GVIFATGTP
+2214 GVVFATGTP
-2223 ISNSLSEMFVMQRY
+2223 ISNSISELFVMQRY

-2252 TWAAHFGKRTSA
+2252 TWIAHFAKRTSV
-2264 LEIKPEGGGYRM
+2264 LELKPEGYT
-2276 RDRFAKFYNMPELMA
+2276 LM
-2291 VFREV
+2291 
-2296 ADIKTSDMLDIPG
+2296 
-2309 LPSVH
+2309 
-2314 GGKAEIITTE
+2314 
-2324 TTPAQKAIMAEFILR
+2324 
-2339 ADAIRAG
+2339 G
-2346 RVKPEEDNMLKLTS
+2346 R
-2360 EARMM
+2360 
-2365 AIDPRLVDPN
+2365 
-2375 AENDPESKLNVCIN
+2375 
-2389 EVYSLWVDTKEQK
+2389 
-2402 SVQLIFCDVG
+2402 
-2412 TPKPGRF
+2412 
-2419 NVYDEIKR
+2419 
-2427 VLVEK
+2427 
-2432 GVPESEI
+2432 
-2439 AFAHD
+2439 
-2444 AATEAQ
+2444 
-2450 RQSLFELTRKGDIRI
+2450 
-2465 LVGSTGKLGT
+2465 
-2475 GVNVQDKVI
+2475 
-2484 AINHLDCP
+2484 
-2492 WKPSDITQRNGRG
+2492 
-2505 VRQGNENP
+2505 
-2513 EVIVKQF
+2513 
-2520 VTKGTFDAYLWQIQE
+2520 
-2535 QKLRYITQI
+2535 
-2544 MTGRSLAR
+2544 
-2552 SCEDVD
+2552 
-2558 ETVLSAAQ
+2558 
-2566 FKAAATDNPMLAQKM
+2566 
-2581 ELENRVTELKILRGA
+2581 
-2596 WSNEQLSLERKVNT
+2596 
-2610 TYPSRIQQYQRQIE
+2610 
-2624 QISQDAALLEQSRG
+2624 
-2638 GNFSIVLD
+2638 
-2646 GKRYTERPEAGE
+2646 
-2658 ALALLYRRI
+2658 
-2667 SEGRKKDDYDFEI
+2667 
-2680 GTYRGF
+2680 
-2686 RLYLSFDPFSA
+2686 
-2697 GLVLR
+2697 
-2702 GSSRYNTDIGSSG
+2702 
-2715 QGAITRIE
+2715 
-2723 NLAERIPSYLTYA
+2723 
-2736 QRDLEEVQKQLEA
+2736 
-2749 ARQQMGQPFIYE
+2749 
-2761 EELSE
+2761 
-2766 KVATLTEIN
+2766 
-2775 TKLEF
+2775 
-2780 ESLQG
+2780 
-2785 QESEV
+2785 
-2790 VLDEDGERSDC
+2790 
-2801 KKAQSA
+2801 
-2807 DCVLPGAGAEL
+2807 

>member
-1 MRNDE
+1 
-6 RLRTIYEVMAPY
+6 MAPY

-134 QALYAM
+134 QALYAL

-532 DEVDEMGGP
+532 DEVDEMGDP

-566 VVEPVKP
+566 IVEPVKP
-573 PAIVQMENDT
+573 QAIVQMENDT

-621 VKGNTTAHKNL
+621 VKGNTTAHKNF

-874 ARAAGVV
+874 TRAAGVV

-889 YLETPV
+889 YLEAPV
-895 VSLPEPE
+895 ASLPEPE

-1322 EQFQESK
+1322 EQFQGSK

-1455 VTADVVFLKKRA
+1455 VTADVVFLKKRER
-1467 HPIELDRTNLPSWI
+1467 PIELDRMNLPSWI

-1530 LNQHLTQAV
+1530 LNQHLAQAV

-1909 KGNKSVKYVIN
+1909 RGNKSVKYVIN

-2157 FEQLGVDMMF
+2157 FEQLGVDMMM

-2201 LKCQYLQEVNNGR
+2201 LKCQYLQETNQGR
-2214 GVIFATGTP
+2214 GVVFATGTP
-2223 ISNSLSEMFVMQRY
+2223 ISNSISELFVMQRY

-2252 TWAAHFGKRTSA
+2252 TWIAHFAKRTSV
-2264 LEIKPEGGGYRM
+2264 LELKPEGGGYRM
-2276 RDRFAKFYNMPELMA
+2276 RDRFVRFYNLPELMA

-2296 ADIKTSDMLDIPG
+2296 ADIKTADMLDIPG
-2309 LPSVH
+2309 LPTVRT
-2314 GGKAEIITTE
+2314 GKAEIVSVE
-2324 TTPAQKAIMAEFILR
+2324 ATPAQQAIMADFIMR
-2339 ADAIRAG
+2339 AEAIRTG
-2346 RVKPEEDNMLKLTS
+2346 RVKPEEDNMLKLTG
-2360 EARMM
+2360 EARLM
-2365 AIDPRLVDPN
+2365 AIDPRLIRPD
-2375 AENDPESKLNVCIN
+2375 ADGTGSKLSVCI
-2389 EVYSLWVDTKEQK
+2389 EDVYQVWKDTAA
-2402 SVQLIFCDVG
+2402 SASTQLVFCDVG
-2412 TPKPGRF
+2412 TPKAGKF
-2419 NVYDEIKR
+2419 NVYDEIR
-2427 VLVEK
+2427 NVLLAK

-2439 AFAHD
+2439 AFVHD
-2444 AATEAQ
+2444 ATSEAQ
-2450 RQSLFELTRKGDIRI
+2450 RQELFERTRQGKVRI
-2465 LVGSTGKLGT
+2465 LIGSTSKLGT
-2475 GVNVQDKVI
+2475 GVNVQNKVI
-2484 AINHLDCP
+2484 SIDHLDCP

-2513 EVIVKQF
+2513 EIMIKQF
-2520 VTKGTFDAYLWQIQE
+2520 VAKGTFDAYLWQIQE

-2544 MTGRSLAR
+2544 LTGKHIAR

-2566 FKAAATDNPMLAQKM
+2566 FKAAATDNPMVAQKM

-2596 WSNEQLSLERKVNT
+2596 WSNEQLSLERKIST
-2610 TYPSRIQQYQRQIE
+2610 IYPGQIKRYE
-2624 QISQDAALLEQSRG
+2624 KEIDQIGEDIKLLNQSAG
-2638 GNFSIVLD
+2638 SDFSIVLD
-2646 GKRYTERPEAGE
+2646 GKRYTERSEAGE
-2658 ALALLYRRI
+2658 AFGLLYRMI
-2667 SEGRKKDDYDFEI
+2667 KEGAKDDSEEFEI
-2680 GTYRGF
+2680 GAYRSF
-2686 RLYLSFDPFSA
+2686 PLYLSFGYVSR
-2697 GLVLR
+2697 LVLR
-2702 GSSRYNTDIGSSG
+2702 YNHHYTTEVGTSAL
-2715 QGAITRIE
+2715 GAITRIE
-2723 NLAERIPSYLTYA
+2723 HLAERIPGYLKEA
-2736 QRDLEEVQKQLEA
+2736 QRELEEVQKQLA
-2749 ARQQMGQPFIYE
+2749 VAQQQVGQPFIYE
-2761 EELSE
+2761 DELSE
-2766 KVATLTEIN
+2766 KVAQLTEIN

-2780 ESLQG
+2780 ESLQ
-2785 QESEV
+2785 ESEV
-2790 VLDEDGERSDC
+2790 ILDENGQRSDGEEDWDSERVPSC
-2801 KKAQSA
+2801 ASA
-2807 DCVLPGAGAEL
+2807 EV

>member
-621 VKGNTTAHKNL
+621 VKGNTTAHKNF

-895 VSLPEPE
+895 VSQTEQQ
-902 TDEPLEGETEPYDYS
+902 DEVQPFGDQYR
-917 FEYGL
+917 L
-922 LGRLKADCEYFL
+922 LDRLCADCEYFL
-934 SEGHQHE
+934 GAGQRAE
-941 KHLWAGSI
+941 KHLWAGSVD
-949 HAQIAKMRELYD
+949 AQIEKMRELYAQ
-961 LLPEKPEGITKEIID
+961 LPEKPDWISLDVINA
-976 DYETRM
+976 YARRM
-982 APWEHD
+982 AAPEPVENTA
-988 EAEETQ
+988 EASPEETQ

-1956 NDTFNTVRPR
+1956 NETFNTVRPR

-2157 FEQLGVDMMF
+2157 FEQLGVDMMM

-2201 LKCQYLQEVNNGR
+2201 LKCQYLQETNQGR
-2214 GVIFATGTP
+2214 GVVFATGTP
-2223 ISNSLSEMFVMQRY
+2223 ISNSISELFVMQRY

-2252 TWAAHFGKRTSA
+2252 TWIAHFAKRTSV
-2264 LEIKPEGGGYRM
+2264 LELKPEGGGYRM
-2276 RDRFAKFYNMPELMA
+2276 RDRFVRFYNLPELMA

-2296 ADIKTSDMLDIPG
+2296 ADIKTADMLDIPG
-2309 LPSVH
+2309 LPAVRT
-2314 GGKAEIITTE
+2314 GKAEIVSVE
-2324 TTPAQKAIMAEFILR
+2324 ATPAQQAIMADFIMR
-2339 ADAIRAG
+2339 AEAIRTG
-2346 RVKPEEDNMLKLTS
+2346 RVKPEEDNMLKLTG
-2360 EARMM
+2360 EARLM
-2365 AIDPRLVDPN
+2365 AIDPRLIRPD
-2375 AENDPESKLNVCIN
+2375 ADGTGSKLSVCI
-2389 EVYSLWVDTKEQK
+2389 EDVYQVWKDTAA
-2402 SVQLIFCDVG
+2402 SASTQLVFCDVG
-2412 TPKPGRF
+2412 TPKAGKF
-2419 NVYDEIKR
+2419 NVYDEIR
-2427 VLVEK
+2427 NVLLAK

-2439 AFAHD
+2439 AFVHD
-2444 AATEAQ
+2444 ATSEAQ
-2450 RQSLFELTRKGDIRI
+2450 RQELFERTRQGKVRI
-2465 LVGSTGKLGT
+2465 LIGSTSKLGT
-2475 GVNVQDKVI
+2475 GVNVQNKVI
-2484 AINHLDCP
+2484 SIDHLDCP

-2513 EVIVKQF
+2513 EIMIKQF
-2520 VTKGTFDAYLWQIQE
+2520 VAKGTFDAYLWQIQE

-2544 MTGRSLAR
+2544 LTGKHIAR

-2566 FKAAATDNPMLAQKM
+2566 FKAAATDNPMVAQKM

-2596 WSNEQLSLERKVNT
+2596 WSNEQLSLERKIST
-2610 TYPSRIQQYQRQIE
+2610 IYPGQIKRYE
-2624 QISQDAALLEQSRG
+2624 KEIDQIGEDIKLLNQSAG
-2638 GNFSIVLD
+2638 SDFSIVLD
-2646 GKRYTERPEAGE
+2646 GKRYTERSEAGE
-2658 ALALLYRRI
+2658 AFGLLYRMI
-2667 SEGRKKDDYDFEI
+2667 KEGAKDDSEEFEI
-2680 GTYRGF
+2680 GAYRSF
-2686 RLYLSFDPFSA
+2686 PLYLSVGYVSR
-2697 GLVLR
+2697 LVLR
-2702 GSSRYNTDIGSSG
+2702 YNHHYTTEVGTSAL
-2715 QGAITRIE
+2715 GAITRIE
-2723 NLAERIPSYLTYA
+2723 HLAERIPGYLKEA
-2736 QRDLEEVQKQLEA
+2736 QRELEEVQKQLA
-2749 ARQQMGQPFIYE
+2749 VAQQQVGQPFIYE
-2761 EELSE
+2761 DELSE
-2766 KVATLTEIN
+2766 KVAQLTEIN

-2780 ESLQG
+2780 ESLQ
-2785 QESEV
+2785 ESEV
-2790 VLDEDGERSDC
+2790 ILDENGQRSDGEEDWDSERVPSC
-2801 KKAQSA
+2801 ASA
-2807 DCVLPGAGAEL
+2807 EV

>member
-134 QALYAM
+134 QALYAL

-532 DEVDEMGGP
+532 DEVDEMGDP

-551 FDYVLDSVA
+551 FDYVLDAVA

-573 PAIVQMENDT
+573 QAIVQMENDT

-594 DENPHAI
+594 DENPPVV

-606 TALPTDTAEQPAPPP
+606 TALSTDTVEQPTPPP
-621 VKGNTTAHKNL
+621 VKGNTTAHKNF

-719 DPAHEKKING
+719 DPAYEKAING
-729 FNKFFAT
+729 FNSFFAT

-797 RVMQKGPLTAGK
+797 RVMQRGPLTAGK

-824 EFTAF
+824 EFTTF

-855 VTIEWQDK
+855 VTIEWQDE

-961 LLPEKPEGITKEIID
+961 LLPGKPEGITKEIID

-1134 LEKELEE
+1134 LEKELAE
-1141 LRPIR
+1141 LHPIR

-1322 EQFQESK
+1322 EQFQGSK

-1455 VTADVVFLKKRA
+1455 VTADVVFLKKRER
-1467 HPIELDRTNLPSWI
+1467 PIELDRMNLPSWI

-1530 LNQHLTQAV
+1530 LNQHLAQAV

-1788 FARNVEALEEVQP
+1788 FTRNVEALEEVQP

-1837 KVIEGGDNRHR
+1837 KVIEGGDNRNR

-2157 FEQLGVDMMF
+2157 FEQLGVDMMM

-2201 LKCQYLQEVNNGR
+2201 LKCQYLQETNQGR
-2214 GVIFATGTP
+2214 GVVFATGTP
-2223 ISNSLSEMFVMQRY
+2223 ISNSISELFVMQRY

-2252 TWAAHFGKRTSA
+2252 TWIAHFAKRTSV
-2264 LEIKPEGGGYRM
+2264 LELKPEGGGYRM
-2276 RDRFAKFYNMPELMA
+2276 RDRFVRFYNLPELMA

-2296 ADIKTSDMLDIPG
+2296 ADIKTADMLDIPG
-2309 LPSVH
+2309 LPTVRT
-2314 GGKAEIITTE
+2314 GKAEIVSVE
-2324 TTPAQKAIMAEFILR
+2324 ATPAQQAIMADFIMR
-2339 ADAIRAG
+2339 AEAIRTG
-2346 RVKPEEDNMLKLTS
+2346 RVKPEEDNMLKLTG
-2360 EARMM
+2360 EARLM
-2365 AIDPRLVDPN
+2365 AIDPRLIRPD
-2375 AENDPESKLNVCIN
+2375 ADGTGSKLSVCI
-2389 EVYSLWVDTKEQK
+2389 EDVYQVWKDTAA
-2402 SVQLIFCDVG
+2402 SASTQLVFCDVG
-2412 TPKPGRF
+2412 TPKAGKF
-2419 NVYDEIKR
+2419 NVYDEIR
-2427 VLVEK
+2427 NVLLAK

-2439 AFAHD
+2439 AFVHD
-2444 AATEAQ
+2444 ATSEAQ
-2450 RQSLFELTRKGDIRI
+2450 RQELFERTRQGKVRI
-2465 LVGSTGKLGT
+2465 LIGSTSKLGT
-2475 GVNVQDKVI
+2475 GVNVQNKVI
-2484 AINHLDCP
+2484 SIDHLDCP

-2513 EVIVKQF
+2513 EIMIKQF
-2520 VTKGTFDAYLWQIQE
+2520 VAKGTFDAYLWQIQE

-2544 MTGRSLAR
+2544 LTGKHIAR

-2566 FKAAATDNPMLAQKM
+2566 FKAAATDNPMVAQKM

-2596 WSNEQLSLERKVNT
+2596 WSNEQLSLERKIST
-2610 TYPSRIQQYQRQIE
+2610 IYPGQIKRYE
-2624 QISQDAALLEQSRG
+2624 KEIDQIGEDIKLLNQSAG
-2638 GNFSIVLD
+2638 SDFSIVLD
-2646 GKRYTERPEAGE
+2646 GKRYTERSEAGE
-2658 ALALLYRRI
+2658 AFGLLYRMI
-2667 SEGRKKDDYDFEI
+2667 KEGAKDDSEEFEI
-2680 GTYRGF
+2680 GAYRSF
-2686 RLYLSFDPFSA
+2686 PLYLSVGYVSR
-2697 GLVLR
+2697 LVLR
-2702 GSSRYNTDIGSSG
+2702 YNHHYTTEVGTSAL
-2715 QGAITRIE
+2715 GAITRIE
-2723 NLAERIPSYLTYA
+2723 HLAERIPGYLKEA
-2736 QRDLEEVQKQLEA
+2736 QRELEEVQKQLA
-2749 ARQQMGQPFIYE
+2749 VAQQQVGQPFIYE
-2761 EELSE
+2761 DELSE
-2766 KVATLTEIN
+2766 KVAQLTEIN

-2780 ESLQG
+2780 ESLQ
-2785 QESEV
+2785 ESEV
-2790 VLDEDGERSDC
+2790 ILDENGQRSDGEEDWDSERVPSC
-2801 KKAQSA
+2801 ASA
-2807 DCVLPGAGAEL
+2807 EV

>member
-94 VSQTTGKEI
+94 VSQTIGKEI

-113 MKEALTE
+113 MKKALTE
-120 RLSYAHGFPKQGFS
+120 RLSYAHGFPKQDFS

-140 ASESVADNYNHFLQE
+140 ASESVAENYNHFLQE

-258 EIQRAGRDDAARSA
+258 EIQGAGRDDASRSA

-278 SRSASGQVRPDGPG
+278 SRSTSGQVRPDGPG

-297 SPGAIYDFENGWQ
+297 SHGAIYDFENGWQ

-325 DRSPDPANAPAGAD
+325 DRSPDAANAPAGAAS
-339 PADRGHHGADAPPEQ
+339 ADRGHHGADATPEQ

-368 PDSPLTEEH
+368 PDSPLTEEQ

-391 PSEKDGSFSVPAEQ
+391 PSEKDGSFSIPAEQ

-417 NYEYILTSTNLYPSE
+417 NYEYILTSTNLYPPE

-532 DEVDEMGGP
+532 DEVDEMGDP

-551 FDYVLDSVA
+551 FDYVLDAVA

-573 PAIVQMENDT
+573 QAIVQMENDT

-594 DENPHAI
+594 DENPPVV

-606 TALPTDTAEQPAPPP
+606 TALPTDTAEQPTPPP
-621 VKGNTTAHKNL
+621 VKGNTTAHKNF
-632 RRFQELFPEIVSG
+632 RRFQGLFPEIVSG

-650 RLEAGEAYYP
+650 QLEAGEAYYP

-719 DPAHEKKING
+719 DPAYEKAING
-729 FNKFFAT
+729 FNSFFAT

-762 DLRPAA
+762 DLRPTA

-784 LSLEKSTEDLLVE
+784 LSLEKSTEDLLIE
-797 RVMQKGPLTAGK
+797 RVMCEGPIVKNK
-809 KEQIYEFAQTHPTGS
+809 KERIYQFAQTHPTGS
-824 EFTAF
+824 AFVTF
-829 LKKLYG
+829 LKEIYG
-835 YEGFSGDEMG
+835 YEGFSLEDMG
-845 VKYAMFNSEG
+845 VKYAMFNGEG
-855 VTIEWQDK
+855 VSIEWQDE

-895 VSLPEPE
+895 VSQPEQQ
-902 TDEPLEGETEPYDYS
+902 DEVQPFSDQYR
-917 FEYGL
+917 L
-922 LGRLKADCEYFL
+922 LDRLYADCEYFL
-934 SEGHQHE
+934 GAGQRAE
-941 KHLWAGSI
+941 KHLWAGSVD
-949 HAQIAKMRELYD
+949 AQIEKMRELYAQ
-961 LLPEKPEGITKEIID
+961 LPEKPDWISLDIINA
-976 DYETRM
+976 YARRM
-982 APWEHD
+982 AAPEPVENTA
-988 EAEETQ
+988 EASPEETQ

-1163 GEATRTDLAPLR
+1163 DEATPTDLAPLR

-1182 VAAHNFRFSEDYDLY
+1182 VATHNFRFSEDYDLY

-1227 EEQIILARYVGWGG
+1227 EEQIILARYVGWGR

-1322 EQFQESK
+1322 EQFQGSK

-1455 VTADVVFLKKRA
+1455 VTADVVFLKKRVQ
-1467 HPIELDRTNLPSWI
+1467 PIELDRANLPSWI

-1552 EIEADEPEESNAE
+1552 EIEADEPEESNTE

-1629 LDLQK
+1629 VDLQK
-1634 AQDTLNQV
+1634 VQDTLNQV

-1651 AINTKGNILAFSDDD
+1651 AINSKGNILAFSDDD

-1721 DLPYMSFLTGKE
+1721 DLPYMSFLTGKA
-1733 PEELV
+1733 PQELV
-1738 RELDT
+1738 QELDT

-1801 EPLTPADIEVNMGAI
+1801 ELLTPADIEVNMGAI

-1909 KGNKSVKYVIN
+1909 KGNKSVKYVVN

-1946 ERRDTLLRIY
+1946 ERRDRLLRIY
-1956 NDTFNTVRPR
+1956 NETFNTVRPR

-2055 LLVSTAEDFT
+2055 ILVSTAEDFT

-2157 FEQLGVDMMF
+2157 FEQLGVDMMM

-2201 LKCQYLQEVNNGR
+2201 LKCQYLQETNQGR
-2214 GVIFATGTP
+2214 GVVFATGTP
-2223 ISNSLSEMFVMQRY
+2223 ISNSISELFVMQRY

-2252 TWAAHFGKRTSA
+2252 TWIAHFAKKASV
-2264 LEIKPEGGGYRM
+2264 LELKPEGGGYRM
-2276 RDRFAKFYNMPELMA
+2276 RDRFVRFYNLPELMA

-2296 ADIKTSDMLDIPG
+2296 ADIKTADMLDIPG
-2309 LPSVH
+2309 LPAVRT
-2314 GGKAEIITTE
+2314 GKAEIVSVE
-2324 TTPAQKAIMAEFILR
+2324 ATPAQQAIMADFILR
-2339 ADAIRAG
+2339 AEAIRTG
-2346 RVKPEEDNMLKLTS
+2346 RVKPEEDNMLKLTG
-2360 EARMM
+2360 EARLM
-2365 AIDPRLVDPN
+2365 AIDPRLIRPD
-2375 AENDPESKLNVCIN
+2375 ADGTGSKLSVCI
-2389 EVYSLWVDTKEQK
+2389 EDVYQVWKDTAA
-2402 SVQLIFCDVG
+2402 SASTQLVFCDVG
-2412 TPKPGRF
+2412 TPKAGKF
-2419 NVYDEIKR
+2419 NVYDEIR
-2427 VLVEK
+2427 NVLLAK

-2439 AFAHD
+2439 AFVHD
-2444 AATEAQ
+2444 ATSEAQ
-2450 RQSLFELTRKGDIRI
+2450 RQELFERTRQGKVRI
-2465 LVGSTGKLGT
+2465 LIGSTSKLGT
-2475 GVNVQDKVI
+2475 GVNVQNKVI
-2484 AINHLDCP
+2484 SIDHLDCP

-2513 EVIVKQF
+2513 EIMIKQF
-2520 VTKGTFDAYLWQIQE
+2520 VAKGTFDAYLWQIQE

-2544 MTGRSLAR
+2544 LTGKHIAR

-2566 FKAAATDNPMLAQKM
+2566 FKAAATDNPMVAQKM

-2596 WSNEQLSLERKVNT
+2596 WSNEQLSLERKIST
-2610 TYPSRIQQYQRQIE
+2610 IYPGQIKRYE
-2624 QISQDAALLEQSRG
+2624 KEIDQIGEDIKLLNQSAG
-2638 GNFSIVLD
+2638 SDFSIVLD
-2646 GKRYTERPEAGE
+2646 GKRYTERSEAGE
-2658 ALALLYRRI
+2658 AFGLLYRMI
-2667 SEGRKKDDYDFEI
+2667 KEGAKDDSEEFEI
-2680 GTYRGF
+2680 GAYRSF
-2686 RLYLSFDPFSA
+2686 PLHLSVGYVSR
-2697 GLVLR
+2697 LVLR
-2702 GSSRYNTDIGSSG
+2702 YNHHYTTEVGTSAL
-2715 QGAITRIE
+2715 GAITRIE
-2723 NLAERIPSYLTYA
+2723 HLAERIPGYLKEV
-2736 QRDLEEVQKQLEA
+2736 QRELEEVQKQLA
-2749 ARQQMGQPFIYE
+2749 VAQQQVGQPFLYE

-2766 KVATLTEIN
+2766 KVAQLTEIN

-2780 ESLQG
+2780 ESLQ
-2785 QESEV
+2785 ESEV
-2790 VLDEDGERSDC
+2790 ILDENGQRSDGEEDWDSERVPAC
-2801 KKAQSA
+2801 ASA
-2807 DCVLPGAGAEL
+2807 EV

>member
-113 MKEALTE
+113 MKKALTE
-120 RLSYAHGFPKQGFS
+120 RLSYAHGFPKQDFP

-140 ASESVADNYNHFLQE
+140 ASESVAENYNHFLQE

-258 EIQRAGRDDAARSA
+258 EIQGAGRDDASRSA

-278 SRSASGQVRPDGPG
+278 SRSTSGQVRPDGPG

-325 DRSPDPANAPAGAD
+325 DRSPDAANAPAGAAS
-339 PADRGHHGADAPPEQ
+339 ADRGHHGADATPEQ

-368 PDSPLTEEH
+368 PDSPLTEEQ

-417 NYEYILTSTNLYPSE
+417 NYEYILTSTNLYPPE

-621 VKGNTTAHKNL
+621 VKGNTTAHKNF

-809 KEQIYEFAQTHPTGS
+809 KEQISEFAQTHPTGS

-863 QGETQETKLSW
+863 QSETQETKLSW

-895 VSLPEPE
+895 VSQTEQQ
-902 TDEPLEGETEPYDYS
+902 DEVQPFSDQYR
-917 FEYGL
+917 L
-922 LGRLKADCEYFL
+922 LDRLCADCEYFL
-934 SEGHQHE
+934 GAGQRAE
-941 KHLWAGSI
+941 KHLWAGSVD
-949 HAQIAKMRELYD
+949 AQIEKMRELYAQ
-961 LLPEKPEGITKEIID
+961 LPEKPDWISLDVINA
-976 DYETRM
+976 YARRM
-982 APWEHD
+982 AAPEPVENTA
-988 EAEETQ
+988 EASPEETQ

-1163 GEATRTDLAPLR
+1163 DEATPTDLAPLR

-1322 EQFQESK
+1322 EQFQGSK

-1455 VTADVVFLKKRA
+1455 VTADVVFLKKRER
-1467 HPIELDRTNLPSWI
+1467 PIELDRTNLPSWI

-1519 GTACVAPEDFD
+1519 GTACIAPEDFD

-1565 YEDAPAGTKNFT
+1565 YEDAPDGTKNFT
-1577 YVVRNGE
+1577 YVVRDGE
-1584 IFFCEKD
+1584 IFFCERD

-1601 KAERIK
+1601 KAKRIK

-1651 AINTKGNILAFSDDD
+1651 AINSKGNILAFSDDD

-1788 FARNVEALEEVQP
+1788 FTRNVEALEEVQP

-2114 AIHEIKSENGENWS
+2114 AIYEIKSENGENWS

-2157 FEQLGVDMMF
+2157 FEQLGVDMMM

-2201 LKCQYLQEVNNGR
+2201 LKCQYLQETNQGR
-2214 GVIFATGTP
+2214 GVVFATGTP
-2223 ISNSLSEMFVMQRY
+2223 ISNSISELFVMQRY

-2252 TWAAHFGKRTSA
+2252 TWIAHFAKRTSV
-2264 LEIKPEGGGYRM
+2264 LELKPEGGGYRM
-2276 RDRFAKFYNMPELMA
+2276 RDRFVRFYNLPELMA

-2296 ADIKTSDMLDIPG
+2296 ADIKTADMLDIPG
-2309 LPSVH
+2309 LPAVRT
-2314 GGKAEIITTE
+2314 GKAEIVSVE
-2324 TTPAQKAIMAEFILR
+2324 ATPAQQAIMADFIMR
-2339 ADAIRAG
+2339 AEAIRTG
-2346 RVKPEEDNMLKLTS
+2346 RVKPEEDNMLKLTG
-2360 EARMM
+2360 EARLM
-2365 AIDPRLVDPN
+2365 AIDPRLIRPD
-2375 AENDPESKLNVCIN
+2375 ADGTGSKLSVCI
-2389 EVYSLWVDTKEQK
+2389 EDVYQVWKDTAA
-2402 SVQLIFCDVG
+2402 SASTQLVFCDVG
-2412 TPKPGRF
+2412 TPKAGKF
-2419 NVYDEIKR
+2419 NVYNEIR
-2427 VLVEK
+2427 NVLLAK

-2439 AFAHD
+2439 AFVHD
-2444 AATEAQ
+2444 ATSEAQ
-2450 RQSLFELTRKGDIRI
+2450 RQELFERTRQGKVRI
-2465 LVGSTGKLGT
+2465 LIGSTSKLGT
-2475 GVNVQDKVI
+2475 GVNVQNKVI
-2484 AINHLDCP
+2484 SIDHLDCP

-2513 EVIVKQF
+2513 EIMIKQF
-2520 VTKGTFDAYLWQIQE
+2520 VAKGTFDAYLWQIQE

-2544 MTGRSLAR
+2544 LTGKHIAR

-2566 FKAAATDNPMLAQKM
+2566 FKAAATDNPMVAQKM

-2596 WSNEQLSLERKVNT
+2596 WSNGQLSLERKIST
-2610 TYPSRIQQYQRQIE
+2610 IYPGQIKRYE
-2624 QISQDAALLEQSRG
+2624 KEIDQIGEDIKLLNQSAG
-2638 GNFSIVLD
+2638 SDFSIVLD
-2646 GKRYTERPEAGE
+2646 GKRYTERSEAGE
-2658 ALALLYRRI
+2658 AFGLLYRMI
-2667 SEGRKKDDYDFEI
+2667 KEGAKDDSEEFEI
-2680 GTYRGF
+2680 GAYRSF
-2686 RLYLSFDPFSA
+2686 PLYLSVGYVSR
-2697 GLVLR
+2697 LVLR
-2702 GSSRYNTDIGSSG
+2702 YNHHYTTEVGTSAL
-2715 QGAITRIE
+2715 GAITRIE
-2723 NLAERIPSYLTYA
+2723 HLAERIPGYLKEA
-2736 QRDLEEVQKQLEA
+2736 QRELEEVQKQLA
-2749 ARQQMGQPFIYE
+2749 VAQQQVGQPFIYE
-2761 EELSE
+2761 DELSE
-2766 KVATLTEIN
+2766 KVAQLTEIN

-2780 ESLQG
+2780 ESLQ
-2785 QESEV
+2785 ESEV
-2790 VLDEDGERSDC
+2790 ILDENGQRSDGEEDWDSERVPSC
-2801 KKAQSA
+2801 ASA
-2807 DCVLPGAGAEL
+2807 EV

>member
-134 QALYAM
+134 QALYAL

-532 DEVDEMGGP
+532 DEVDEMGDP

-566 VVEPVKP
+566 IVEPVKP
-573 PAIVQMENDT
+573 QAIVQMENDT

-621 VKGNTTAHKNL
+621 VKGNTTAHKNF

-874 ARAAGVV
+874 TRAAGVV

-889 YLETPV
+889 YLEAPV
-895 VSLPEPE
+895 ASLPEPE

-1322 EQFQESK
+1322 EQFQGSK

-1455 VTADVVFLKKRA
+1455 VTADVVFLKKRER
-1467 HPIELDRTNLPSWI
+1467 PIELDRMNLPSWI

-1530 LNQHLTQAV
+1530 LNQHLAQAV

-1909 KGNKSVKYVIN
+1909 RGNKSVKYVIN

-1936 AFASWVWKEP
+1936 TFASWVWKEP

-2128 VKQMVIFR
+2128 VKQMVIFH

-2157 FEQLGVDMMF
+2157 FEQLGVDMMM

-2201 LKCQYLQEVNNGR
+2201 LKCQYLQETNQGR
-2214 GVIFATGTP
+2214 GVVFATGTP
-2223 ISNSLSEMFVMQRY
+2223 ISNSISELFVMQRY

-2252 TWAAHFGKRTSA
+2252 TWIAHFAKRTSV
-2264 LEIKPEGGGYRM
+2264 LELKPEGGGYRM
-2276 RDRFAKFYNMPELMA
+2276 RDRFVRFYNLPELMA

-2296 ADIKTSDMLDIPG
+2296 ADIKTADMLDIPG
-2309 LPSVH
+2309 LPTVRT
-2314 GGKAEIITTE
+2314 GKAEIVSVE
-2324 TTPAQKAIMAEFILR
+2324 ATPAQQAIMADFIMR
-2339 ADAIRAG
+2339 AEAIRTG
-2346 RVKPEEDNMLKLTS
+2346 RVKPEEDNMLKLTG
-2360 EARMM
+2360 EARLM
-2365 AIDPRLVDPN
+2365 AIDPRLIRPD
-2375 AENDPESKLNVCIN
+2375 ADGTGSKLSVCI
-2389 EVYSLWVDTKEQK
+2389 EDVYQVWKDTAA
-2402 SVQLIFCDVG
+2402 SASTQLVFCDVG
-2412 TPKPGRF
+2412 TPKAGKF
-2419 NVYDEIKR
+2419 NVYDEIR
-2427 VLVEK
+2427 NVLLAK

-2439 AFAHD
+2439 AFVHD
-2444 AATEAQ
+2444 ATSEAQ
-2450 RQSLFELTRKGDIRI
+2450 RQELFERTRQGKVRI
-2465 LVGSTGKLGT
+2465 LIGSTSKLGT
-2475 GVNVQDKVI
+2475 GVNVQNKVI
-2484 AINHLDCP
+2484 SIDHLDCP

-2513 EVIVKQF
+2513 EIMIKQF
-2520 VTKGTFDAYLWQIQE
+2520 VAKGTFDAYLWQIQE

-2544 MTGRSLAR
+2544 LTGKHIAR

-2566 FKAAATDNPMLAQKM
+2566 FKAAATDNPMVAQKM

-2596 WSNEQLSLERKVNT
+2596 WSNEQLSLERKIST
-2610 TYPSRIQQYQRQIE
+2610 IYPGQIKRYE
-2624 QISQDAALLEQSRG
+2624 KEIDQIGEDIKLLNQSAG
-2638 GNFSIVLD
+2638 SDFSIVLD
-2646 GKRYTERPEAGE
+2646 GKRYTERSEAGE
-2658 ALALLYRRI
+2658 AFGLLYRMI
-2667 SEGRKKDDYDFEI
+2667 KEGAKDDSEEFEI
-2680 GTYRGF
+2680 GAYRSF
-2686 RLYLSFDPFSA
+2686 PLYLSVGYVSR
-2697 GLVLR
+2697 LVLR
-2702 GSSRYNTDIGSSG
+2702 YNHHYTTEVGTSAL
-2715 QGAITRIE
+2715 GAITRIE
-2723 NLAERIPSYLTYA
+2723 HLAERIPGYLKEA
-2736 QRDLEEVQKQLEA
+2736 QRELEEVQKQLA
-2749 ARQQMGQPFIYE
+2749 VAQQQVGQPFIYE
-2761 EELSE
+2761 DELSE
-2766 KVATLTEIN
+2766 KVAQLTEIN

-2780 ESLQG
+2780 ESLQ
-2785 QESEV
+2785 ESEV
-2790 VLDEDGERSDC
+2790 ILDENGQRSDGEEDWDSERVPSC
-2801 KKAQSA
+2801 ASA
-2807 DCVLPGAGAEL
+2807 EV

>member
-325 DRSPDPANAPAGAD
+325 DRSPDAANAPAGAAS
-339 PADRGHHGADAPPEQ
+339 ADRGHHGADATPEQ

-368 PDSPLTEEH
+368 PDSPLTEEQ

-391 PSEKDGSFSVPAEQ
+391 PSENDGSFSVPAEQ

-417 NYEYILTSTNLYPSE
+417 NYEYILTSTNLYPPE

-551 FDYVLDSVA
+551 FDYVLDAVA

-573 PAIVQMENDT
+573 QAIVQMENDT

-594 DENPHAI
+594 DENPPVV

-606 TALPTDTAEQPAPPP
+606 TDLPTDTAEQPTPPP
-621 VKGNTTAHKNL
+621 VKGNTTAHKNF

-719 DPAHEKKING
+719 DPAYEKAING
-729 FNKFFAT
+729 FNNFFAT

-768 EAVPVV
+768 EAVPGV

-797 RVMQKGPLTAGK
+797 RVMQRGPLTAGK

-824 EFTAF
+824 EFTTF

-855 VTIEWQDK
+855 VTIEWQDE

-895 VSLPEPE
+895 VSQPEQQ
-902 TDEPLEGETEPYDYS
+902 DEVQPFSDQYR
-917 FEYGL
+917 L
-922 LGRLKADCEYFL
+922 LDRLCADCEYFL
-934 SEGHQHE
+934 GAGQRAE
-941 KHLWAGSI
+941 KHLWAGSVD
-949 HAQIAKMRELYD
+949 AQIEKMRELYAQ
-961 LLPEKPEGITKEIID
+961 LPEKPDWISLDIINA
-976 DYETRM
+976 YARRM
-982 APWEHD
+982 AVPEPVENTA
-988 EAEETQ
+988 EASQEETQ

-1092 VQNDLEDITREF
+1092 IQNDLEDITREF

-1163 GEATRTDLAPLR
+1163 DEATPTDLAPLR

-1182 VAAHNFRFSEDYDLY
+1182 VATHNFRFSEDYDLY

-1322 EQFQESK
+1322 EQFQGSK

-1455 VTADVVFLKKRA
+1455 VTADVVFLKKRTQ
-1467 HPIELDRTNLPSWI
+1467 PIELDRANLPSWI

-1552 EIEADEPEESNAE
+1552 EIEADEPEESNTE

-1629 LDLQK
+1629 VDLQK
-1634 AQDTLNQV
+1634 VQDTLNQV

-1651 AINTKGNILAFSDDD
+1651 AINSKGNILAFSDDD

-2104 LERQINDIEN
+2104 LERQSMRSRAKTARIGL
-2114 AIHEIKSENGENWS
+2114 SSRWS
-2128 VKQMVIFR
+2128 
-2136 KNLDER
+2136 
-2142 LKKLSAEEKKDDLLT
+2142 
-2157 FEQLGVDMMF
+2157 
-2167 VDEAHFFKNCFVFT
+2167 
-2181 KLRNVAGI
+2181 
-2189 TTSSSQRAFDML
+2189 
-2201 LKCQYLQEVNNGR
+2201 
-2214 GVIFATGTP
+2214 
-2223 ISNSLSEMFVMQRY
+2223 
-2237 LQPQELERFGWSYFD
+2237 
-2252 TWAAHFGKRTSA
+2252 
-2264 LEIKPEGGGYRM
+2264 
-2276 RDRFAKFYNMPELMA
+2276 
-2291 VFREV
+2291 
-2296 ADIKTSDMLDIPG
+2296 
-2309 LPSVH
+2309 
-2314 GGKAEIITTE
+2314 
-2324 TTPAQKAIMAEFILR
+2324 
-2339 ADAIRAG
+2339 
-2346 RVKPEEDNMLKLTS
+2346 
-2360 EARMM
+2360 
-2365 AIDPRLVDPN
+2365 
-2375 AENDPESKLNVCIN
+2375 
-2389 EVYSLWVDTKEQK
+2389 
-2402 SVQLIFCDVG
+2402 
-2412 TPKPGRF
+2412 
-2419 NVYDEIKR
+2419 
-2427 VLVEK
+2427 
-2432 GVPESEI
+2432 
-2439 AFAHD
+2439 
-2444 AATEAQ
+2444 
-2450 RQSLFELTRKGDIRI
+2450 
-2465 LVGSTGKLGT
+2465 
-2475 GVNVQDKVI
+2475 
-2484 AINHLDCP
+2484 
-2492 WKPSDITQRNGRG
+2492 
-2505 VRQGNENP
+2505 
-2513 EVIVKQF
+2513 
-2520 VTKGTFDAYLWQIQE
+2520 
-2535 QKLRYITQI
+2535 
-2544 MTGRSLAR
+2544 
-2552 SCEDVD
+2552 
-2558 ETVLSAAQ
+2558 
-2566 FKAAATDNPMLAQKM
+2566 
-2581 ELENRVTELKILRGA
+2581 
-2596 WSNEQLSLERKVNT
+2596 
-2610 TYPSRIQQYQRQIE
+2610 
-2624 QISQDAALLEQSRG
+2624 
-2638 GNFSIVLD
+2638 
-2646 GKRYTERPEAGE
+2646 
-2658 ALALLYRRI
+2658 
-2667 SEGRKKDDYDFEI
+2667 
-2680 GTYRGF
+2680 
-2686 RLYLSFDPFSA
+2686 FSA
-2697 GLVLR
+2697 K
-2702 GSSRYNTDIGSSG
+2702 IWMSG
-2715 QGAITRIE
+2715 
-2723 NLAERIPSYLTYA
+2723 
-2736 QRDLEEVQKQLEA
+2736 
-2749 ARQQMGQPFIYE
+2749 
-2761 EELSE
+2761 
-2766 KVATLTEIN
+2766 
-2775 TKLEF
+2775 
-2780 ESLQG
+2780 
-2785 QESEV
+2785 
-2790 VLDEDGERSDC
+2790 
-2801 KKAQSA
+2801 
-2807 DCVLPGAGAEL
+2807 

>member
-113 MKEALTE
+113 MKKALTE
-120 RLSYAHGFPKQGFS
+120 RLSYAHGFPKQDFP

-140 ASESVADNYNHFLQE
+140 ASESVAENYNHFLQE

-258 EIQRAGRDDAARSA
+258 EIQGAGRDDASRSA

-278 SRSASGQVRPDGPG
+278 SRSTSGQVRPDGPG

-310 SDGDHAPGTGRGDRE
+310 SDGDHAPGTGRGDQE
-325 DRSPDPANAPAGAD
+325 DRSPDAANAPAGAAS
-339 PADRGHHGADAPPEQ
+339 ADRGHHGADATPEQ

-368 PDSPLTEEH
+368 PDSPLTEEQ

-417 NYEYILTSTNLYPSE
+417 NYEYILTSTNLYPPE

-551 FDYVLDSVA
+551 FDYVLDAVA

-573 PAIVQMENDT
+573 QAIVQMENDT

-594 DENPHAI
+594 DENPPVV

-606 TALPTDTAEQPAPPP
+606 TARPTDTAEQPTPPP
-621 VKGNTTAHKNL
+621 VKGNTTAHKNF

-650 RLEAGEAYYP
+650 QLEAGEAYYP

-719 DPAHEKKING
+719 DPAYEKAING
-729 FNKFFAT
+729 FNSFFAT

-762 DLRPAA
+762 DLRPAV

-797 RVMQKGPLTAGK
+797 RVMQRGPLTAGK

-824 EFTAF
+824 EFTTF

-855 VTIEWQDK
+855 VTIEWQDE

-895 VSLPEPE
+895 VSQPEQQ
-902 TDEPLEGETEPYDYS
+902 DEVQPFSDQYR
-917 FEYGL
+917 L
-922 LGRLKADCEYFL
+922 LDRLCADCEYFL
-934 SEGHQHE
+934 GAGQRAE
-941 KHLWAGSI
+941 KHLWAGSVD
-949 HAQIAKMRELYD
+949 AQIEKMRELYAQ
-961 LLPEKPEGITKEIID
+961 LPEKPDWISLDIINA
-976 DYETRM
+976 YARRM
-982 APWEHD
+982 EVPEPVENTA
-988 EAEETQ
+988 EASQEETQ

-1163 GEATRTDLAPLR
+1163 DEATPTDLAPLR

-1182 VAAHNFRFSEDYDLY
+1182 VATHNFRFSEDYDLY

-1322 EQFQESK
+1322 EQFQGSK

-1455 VTADVVFLKKRA
+1455 VTADVVFLKKRTQ
-1467 HPIELDRTNLPSWI
+1467 PIELDRANLPSWI

-1552 EIEADEPEESNAE
+1552 EIEADEPEESNTE

-1629 LDLQK
+1629 VDLQK
-1634 AQDTLNQV
+1634 VQDTLNQV

-1651 AINTKGNILAFSDDD
+1651 AINSKGNILAFSDDD

-1788 FARNVEALEEVQP
+1788 FTRNVEALEEVQP

-1837 KVIEGGDNRHR
+1837 KVIEGGDNRNR

-2114 AIHEIKSENGENWS
+2114 AIYEIKSENGENWS

-2157 FEQLGVDMMF
+2157 FEQLGVDMMM

-2201 LKCQYLQEVNNGR
+2201 LKCQYLQETNQGR
-2214 GVIFATGTP
+2214 GVVFATGTP
-2223 ISNSLSEMFVMQRY
+2223 ISNSISELFVMQRY

-2252 TWAAHFGKRTSA
+2252 TWIAHFAKRTSV
-2264 LEIKPEGGGYRM
+2264 LELKPEGGGYRM
-2276 RDRFAKFYNMPELMA
+2276 RDRFVRFYNLPELMA

-2296 ADIKTSDMLDIPG
+2296 ADIKTADMLDIPG
-2309 LPSVH
+2309 LPAVRT
-2314 GGKAEIITTE
+2314 GKAEIVSVE
-2324 TTPAQKAIMAEFILR
+2324 ATPAQQAIMADFILR
-2339 ADAIRAG
+2339 AEAIRTG
-2346 RVKPEEDNMLKLTS
+2346 RVKPEEDNMLKLTG
-2360 EARMM
+2360 EARLM
-2365 AIDPRLVDPN
+2365 AIDPRLIRPD
-2375 AENDPESKLNVCIN
+2375 ADGTGSKLSVCI
-2389 EVYSLWVDTKEQK
+2389 EDVYQVWKDTAA
-2402 SVQLIFCDVG
+2402 SASTQLVFCDVG
-2412 TPKPGRF
+2412 TPKAGKF
-2419 NVYDEIKR
+2419 NVYDEIR
-2427 VLVEK
+2427 NVLLAK

-2439 AFAHD
+2439 AFVHD
-2444 AATEAQ
+2444 ATSEAQ
-2450 RQSLFELTRKGDIRI
+2450 RQELFERTRQGKVRI
-2465 LVGSTGKLGT
+2465 LIGSTSKLGT
-2475 GVNVQDKVI
+2475 GVNVQNKVI
-2484 AINHLDCP
+2484 SIDHLDCP

-2513 EVIVKQF
+2513 EIMIKQF
-2520 VTKGTFDAYLWQIQE
+2520 VAKGTFDAYLWQIQE

-2544 MTGRSLAR
+2544 LTGKHIAR

-2566 FKAAATDNPMLAQKM
+2566 FKAAATDNPMVAQKM

-2596 WSNEQLSLERKVNT
+2596 WSNEQLSLERKIST
-2610 TYPSRIQQYQRQIE
+2610 IYPGQIKRYE
-2624 QISQDAALLEQSRG
+2624 KEIDQIGEDIKLLNQSAG
-2638 GNFSIVLD
+2638 SDFSIVLD
-2646 GKRYTERPEAGE
+2646 GKRYTERSEAGE
-2658 ALALLYRRI
+2658 AFGLLYRMI
-2667 SEGRKKDDYDFEI
+2667 KEGAKDDSEEFEI
-2680 GTYRGF
+2680 GAYRSF
-2686 RLYLSFDPFSA
+2686 PLYLSVGYVSR
-2697 GLVLR
+2697 LVLR
-2702 GSSRYNTDIGSSG
+2702 YNHHYTTEVGTSAL
-2715 QGAITRIE
+2715 GAITRIE
-2723 NLAERIPSYLTYA
+2723 HLAERIPGYLKEA
-2736 QRDLEEVQKQLEA
+2736 QRELEEVQKQLA
-2749 ARQQMGQPFIYE
+2749 VAQQQVGQPFIYE
-2761 EELSE
+2761 DELSE
-2766 KVATLTEIN
+2766 KVAQLTEIN

-2780 ESLQG
+2780 ESLQ
-2785 QESEV
+2785 ESEV
-2790 VLDEDGERSDC
+2790 ILDENGQRSDGEEDWDSERVPAC
-2801 KKAQSA
+2801 ASA
-2807 DCVLPGAGAEL
+2807 EV

>member
-60 KQWAAIGRNL
+60 KQWATIGRNL

-113 MKEALTE
+113 MKKALTE
-120 RLSYAHGFPKQGFS
+120 RLSYAHGFPKQDFP

-140 ASESVADNYNHFLQE
+140 ASESVAENYNHFLQE

-258 EIQRAGRDDAARSA
+258 EIQGAGRDDASRSA

-278 SRSASGQVRPDGPG
+278 SRSTSGQVRPDGPG

-325 DRSPDPANAPAGAD
+325 DRSPDAANAPAGAAS
-339 PADRGHHGADAPPEQ
+339 ADRGHHGADATPEQ

-368 PDSPLTEEH
+368 PDSPLTEEQ

-417 NYEYILTSTNLYPSE
+417 NYEYILTSTNLYPPE

-468 YQGDLLYRTRLHGED
+468 YQGDFLYRTRLHGED

-551 FDYVLDSVA
+551 FDYVLDAVA

-573 PAIVQMENDT
+573 QAIVQMENDT

-594 DENPHAI
+594 DENPPVV

-606 TALPTDTAEQPAPPP
+606 TALPTDTAEQPTPPP
-621 VKGNTTAHKNL
+621 VKGNTTAHKNF

-719 DPAHEKKING
+719 DPAYEKAING
-729 FNKFFAT
+729 FNSFFAT

-762 DLRPAA
+762 DLRPTA

-784 LSLEKSTEDLLVE
+784 LSLEKSTEDLLIE
-797 RVMQKGPLTAGK
+797 RVMCEGPIVKNK
-809 KEQIYEFAQTHPTGS
+809 KERIYQFAQTHPTGS
-824 EFTAF
+824 AFVTF
-829 LKKLYG
+829 LKEIYG
-835 YEGFSGDEMG
+835 YEGFSLEDMG
-845 VKYAMFNSEG
+845 VKYAMFNGEG
-855 VTIEWQDK
+855 VSIEWQDE

-895 VSLPEPE
+895 VSQPEQQ
-902 TDEPLEGETEPYDYS
+902 DEVQPFSDQYR
-917 FEYGL
+917 L
-922 LGRLKADCEYFL
+922 LDRLCADCEYFL
-934 SEGHQHE
+934 GAGQRAE
-941 KHLWAGSI
+941 KHLWAGSVD
-949 HAQIAKMRELYD
+949 AQIEKMRELYAQ
-961 LLPEKPEGITKEIID
+961 LPEKPDWISLDIINA
-976 DYETRM
+976 YARRM
-982 APWEHD
+982 AAPEPVENTA
-988 EAEETQ
+988 EASPEETQ

-1163 GEATRTDLAPLR
+1163 DEATPTDLASLR

-1182 VAAHNFRFSEDYDLY
+1182 VATHNFRFSEDYDLY

-1273 NSTITAYYTEPDLIR
+1273 NSTITAYYTDPDLIR

-1322 EQFQESK
+1322 EQFQGSK

-1455 VTADVVFLKKRA
+1455 VTADVVFLKKRTQ
-1467 HPIELDRTNLPSWI
+1467 PIELDRANLPSWI

-1552 EIEADEPEESNAE
+1552 EIEADEPEESNTE

-1629 LDLQK
+1629 VDLQK
-1634 AQDTLNQV
+1634 VQDTLNQV

-1651 AINTKGNILAFSDDD
+1651 AINSKGNILAFSDDD

-1721 DLPYMSFLTGKE
+1721 DLPYMSFLTGKA
-1733 PEELV
+1733 PQELV
-1738 RELDT
+1738 QELDT

-1788 FARNVEALEEVQP
+1788 FSRNVEALEEVQP

-1855 YTTTWRVTNKS
+1855 YTTTWRVTNKN

-1909 KGNKSVKYVIN
+1909 KGNKSVKYVVN

-1946 ERRDTLLRIY
+1946 ERRDRLLRIY
-1956 NDTFNTVRPR
+1956 NETFNTIRPR

-2070 RYISKIATGEY
+2070 RYVSKIATGEY

-2157 FEQLGVDMMF
+2157 FEQLGVDMMM

-2201 LKCQYLQEVNNGR
+2201 LKCQYLQETNQGR
-2214 GVIFATGTP
+2214 GVVFATGTP
-2223 ISNSLSEMFVMQRY
+2223 ISNSISELFVMQRY

-2252 TWAAHFGKRTSA
+2252 TWIAHFAKRTSV
-2264 LEIKPEGGGYRM
+2264 LELKPEGGGYRM
-2276 RDRFAKFYNMPELMA
+2276 RDRFVRFYNLPELMA

-2296 ADIKTSDMLDIPG
+2296 ADIKTADMLDIPG
-2309 LPSVH
+2309 LPAVRT
-2314 GGKAEIITTE
+2314 GKAEIVSVE
-2324 TTPAQKAIMAEFILR
+2324 ATPAQQAIMADFIMR
-2339 ADAIRAG
+2339 AEAIRTG
-2346 RVKPEEDNMLKLTS
+2346 RVKPEEDNMLKLTG
-2360 EARMM
+2360 EARLM
-2365 AIDPRLVDPN
+2365 AIDPRLIRPD
-2375 AENDPESKLNVCIN
+2375 ADGTGSKLSVCI
-2389 EVYSLWVDTKEQK
+2389 EDVYQVWKDTAA
-2402 SVQLIFCDVG
+2402 SASTQLVFCDVG
-2412 TPKPGRF
+2412 TPKAGKF
-2419 NVYDEIKR
+2419 NVYNEIR
-2427 VLVEK
+2427 NVLLAK

-2439 AFAHD
+2439 AFVHD
-2444 AATEAQ
+2444 AISEAQ
-2450 RQSLFELTRKGDIRI
+2450 RQELFERTRQGKVRI
-2465 LVGSTGKLGT
+2465 LIGSTSKLGT
-2475 GVNVQDKVI
+2475 GVNVQNKVI
-2484 AINHLDCP
+2484 SIDHLDCP

-2513 EVIVKQF
+2513 EIMIKQF
-2520 VTKGTFDAYLWQIQE
+2520 VAKGTFDAYLWQIQE

-2544 MTGRSLAR
+2544 LTGKHIAR

-2566 FKAAATDNPMLAQKM
+2566 FKAAATDNPMVAQKM

-2596 WSNEQLSLERKVNT
+2596 WSNEQLSLERKIST
-2610 TYPSRIQQYQRQIE
+2610 IYPGQIKRYE
-2624 QISQDAALLEQSRG
+2624 KEIDQIGEDIKLLNQSAG
-2638 GNFSIVLD
+2638 SDFSIVLD
-2646 GKRYTERPEAGE
+2646 GKRYTERSEAGE
-2658 ALALLYRRI
+2658 AFGLLYRMI
-2667 SEGRKKDDYDFEI
+2667 KEGAKDDSEEFEI
-2680 GTYRGF
+2680 GAYRSF
-2686 RLYLSFDPFSA
+2686 PLYLSVGYVSR
-2697 GLVLR
+2697 LVLR
-2702 GSSRYNTDIGSSG
+2702 YNHHYTTEVGTSAL
-2715 QGAITRIE
+2715 GAITRIE
-2723 NLAERIPSYLTYA
+2723 HLAERIPGYLKEA
-2736 QRDLEEVQKQLEA
+2736 QRELEEVQKQLA
-2749 ARQQMGQPFIYE
+2749 VAQQQVGQPFIYE
-2761 EELSE
+2761 DELSE
-2766 KVATLTEIN
+2766 KVAQLTEIN

-2780 ESLQG
+2780 ESLQ
-2785 QESEV
+2785 ESEV
-2790 VLDEDGERSDC
+2790 ILDENGQRSDGEEDWDSERVPSC
-2801 KKAQSA
+2801 ASA
-2807 DCVLPGAGAEL
+2807 EV

>member
-391 PSEKDGSFSVPAEQ
+391 PSENDGSFSVPAEQ

-483 GISFFF
+483 GISFFL

-621 VKGNTTAHKNL
+621 VKGNTTAHKNF

-719 DPAHEKKING
+719 VPAHEKKING

-742 SQGYEPVRASMMVN
+742 SQGYEPVRASMMAN

-762 DLRPAA
+762 DLRPDA

-797 RVMQKGPLTAGK
+797 RVMQKGPLTTGK

-855 VTIEWQDK
+855 VTIEWLDK

-889 YLETPV
+889 YLEPPV
-895 VSLPEPE
+895 VSQTEQQ
-902 TDEPLEGETEPYDYS
+902 DEVQPFSDQYR
-917 FEYGL
+917 L
-922 LGRLKADCEYFL
+922 LDRLCADCEYFL
-934 SEGHQHE
+934 GAGQRAE
-941 KHLWAGSI
+941 KHLWAGSVD
-949 HAQIAKMRELYD
+949 AQIEKMRELYAQ
-961 LLPEKPEGITKEIID
+961 LPEKPDWISLDVINA
-976 DYETRM
+976 YARRM
-982 APWEHD
+982 AAPEPVENTA
-988 EAEETQ
+988 EASPEETQ

-1163 GEATRTDLAPLR
+1163 GEATRTDLVPLR

-1288 HIYRALERF
+1288 HIYRALKRF

-1302 PDRKILDP
+1302 SDRKILDP

-1398 IKSLDLAKPGGIIA
+1398 IKSLDLAKPGGIIS

-1455 VTADVVFLKKRA
+1455 VTADVVFLKKRER
-1467 HPIELDRTNLPSWI
+1467 PIELDRMNLPSWI

-1530 LNQHLTQAV
+1530 LNQHLAQAV

-1629 LDLQK
+1629 VDLQK
-1634 AQDTLNQV
+1634 VQDTLNQV

-1651 AINTKGNILAFSDDD
+1651 AINSKGNILAFSDDD

-1721 DLPYMSFLTGKE
+1721 DLPYMSFLTGKA
-1733 PEELV
+1733 PQELV
-1738 RELDT
+1738 QELDT

-1855 YTTTWRVTNKS
+1855 YTTTWRVTNKN

-2114 AIHEIKSENGENWS
+2114 AIYEIKSENGENWS

-2157 FEQLGVDMMF
+2157 FEQLGVDMMM

-2201 LKCQYLQEVNNGR
+2201 LKCQYLQETNQGR
-2214 GVIFATGTP
+2214 GVVFATGTP
-2223 ISNSLSEMFVMQRY
+2223 ISNSISELFVMQRY

-2252 TWAAHFGKRTSA
+2252 TWIAHFAKRTSV
-2264 LEIKPEGGGYRM
+2264 LELKPEGGGYRM
-2276 RDRFAKFYNMPELMA
+2276 RDRFVRFYNLPELMA

-2296 ADIKTSDMLDIPG
+2296 ADIKTADMLDIPG
-2309 LPSVH
+2309 LPAVRT
-2314 GGKAEIITTE
+2314 GKAEIVSVE
-2324 TTPAQKAIMAEFILR
+2324 ATPAQQAIMADFIMR
-2339 ADAIRAG
+2339 AEAIRTG
-2346 RVKPEEDNMLKLTS
+2346 RVKPEEDNMLKLTG
-2360 EARMM
+2360 EARLM
-2365 AIDPRLVDPN
+2365 AIDPRLIRPD
-2375 AENDPESKLNVCIN
+2375 ADGTGSKLSVCI
-2389 EVYSLWVDTKEQK
+2389 EDVYQVWKDTAA
-2402 SVQLIFCDVG
+2402 SASTQLVFCDVG
-2412 TPKPGRF
+2412 TPKAGKF
-2419 NVYDEIKR
+2419 NVYNEIR
-2427 VLVEK
+2427 NVLLAK

-2439 AFAHD
+2439 AFVHD
-2444 AATEAQ
+2444 ATSEAQ
-2450 RQSLFELTRKGDIRI
+2450 RQELFERTRQGKVRI
-2465 LVGSTGKLGT
+2465 LIGSTSKLGT
-2475 GVNVQDKVI
+2475 GVNVQNKVI
-2484 AINHLDCP
+2484 SIDHLDCP

-2513 EVIVKQF
+2513 EIMIKQF
-2520 VTKGTFDAYLWQIQE
+2520 VAKGTFDAYLWQIQE

-2544 MTGRSLAR
+2544 LTGKHIAR

-2566 FKAAATDNPMLAQKM
+2566 FKAAATDNPMVAQKM

-2596 WSNEQLSLERKVNT
+2596 WSNEQLSLERKIST
-2610 TYPSRIQQYQRQIE
+2610 IYPGQIKRYE
-2624 QISQDAALLEQSRG
+2624 KEINQIGEDIKLLNQSAG
-2638 GNFSIVLD
+2638 SDFSIVLD
-2646 GKRYTERPEAGE
+2646 GKRYTERSEAGE
-2658 ALALLYRRI
+2658 AFGLLYRMI
-2667 SEGRKKDDYDFEI
+2667 KEGAKDDSEEFEI
-2680 GTYRGF
+2680 GAYRSF
-2686 RLYLSFDPFSA
+2686 PLYLSVGYVSR
-2697 GLVLR
+2697 LVLR
-2702 GSSRYNTDIGSSG
+2702 YNHHYTTEVGTSAL
-2715 QGAITRIE
+2715 GAITRIE
-2723 NLAERIPSYLTYA
+2723 HLAERIPGYLKEA
-2736 QRDLEEVQKQLEA
+2736 QRELEEVQKQLA
-2749 ARQQMGQPFIYE
+2749 VAQQQVGQPFVYE
-2761 EELSE
+2761 DELSE
-2766 KVATLTEIN
+2766 KVAQLTEIN

-2780 ESLQG
+2780 ESLQ
-2785 QESEV
+2785 ESEV
-2790 VLDEDGERSDC
+2790 ILDENGQRSDGEEDWDSERVPSC
-2801 KKAQSA
+2801 ASA
-2807 DCVLPGAGAEL
+2807 EV

>member
-278 SRSASGQVRPDGPG
+278 SRSAFGQVRPDGPG

-386 APVGE
+386 TPVGE

-621 VKGNTTAHKNL
+621 VKGNTTAHKNF

-686 PYMDFQIDKE
+686 PYMDFQMDKE

-895 VSLPEPE
+895 VSQTEQQ
-902 TDEPLEGETEPYDYS
+902 DEVQPFSDQYR
-917 FEYGL
+917 L
-922 LGRLKADCEYFL
+922 LDRLCADCEYFL
-934 SEGHQHE
+934 GAGQRAE
-941 KHLWAGSI
+941 KHLWAGSVD
-949 HAQIAKMRELYD
+949 AQIEKMRELYAQ
-961 LLPEKPEGITKEIID
+961 LPEKPDWISLDVINA
-976 DYETRM
+976 YARRM
-982 APWEHD
+982 AAPEPVENTA
-988 EAEETQ
+988 EASPEETQ

-1182 VAAHNFRFSEDYDLY
+1182 VAAHNFLFSEDYDLY

-2157 FEQLGVDMMF
+2157 FEQLGVDMMM

-2201 LKCQYLQEVNNGR
+2201 LKCQYLQETNQGR
-2214 GVIFATGTP
+2214 GVVFATGTP
-2223 ISNSLSEMFVMQRY
+2223 ISNSISELFVMQRY

-2252 TWAAHFGKRTSA
+2252 TWIAHFAKRTSV
-2264 LEIKPEGGGYRM
+2264 LELKPEGGGYRM
-2276 RDRFAKFYNMPELMA
+2276 RDRFVRFYNLPELMA

-2296 ADIKTSDMLDIPG
+2296 ADIKTADMLDIPG
-2309 LPSVH
+2309 LPAVRT
-2314 GGKAEIITTE
+2314 GKAEIVSVE
-2324 TTPAQKAIMAEFILR
+2324 ATPAQQAIMADFIMR
-2339 ADAIRAG
+2339 AEAIRTG
-2346 RVKPEEDNMLKLTS
+2346 RVKPEEDNMLKLTG
-2360 EARMM
+2360 EARLM
-2365 AIDPRLVDPN
+2365 AIDPRLIRPD
-2375 AENDPESKLNVCIN
+2375 ADGTGSKLSVCI
-2389 EVYSLWVDTKEQK
+2389 EDVYQVWKDTAA
-2402 SVQLIFCDVG
+2402 SASTQLVFCDVG
-2412 TPKPGRF
+2412 TPKAGKF
-2419 NVYDEIKR
+2419 NVYDEIR
-2427 VLVEK
+2427 NVLLAK

-2439 AFAHD
+2439 AFVHD
-2444 AATEAQ
+2444 ATSEAQ
-2450 RQSLFELTRKGDIRI
+2450 RQELFERTRQGKVRI
-2465 LVGSTGKLGT
+2465 LIGSTSKLGT
-2475 GVNVQDKVI
+2475 GVNVQNKVI
-2484 AINHLDCP
+2484 SIDHLDCP

-2513 EVIVKQF
+2513 EIMIKQF
-2520 VTKGTFDAYLWQIQE
+2520 VAKGTFDAYLWQIQE

-2544 MTGRSLAR
+2544 LTGKHIAR

-2566 FKAAATDNPMLAQKM
+2566 FKAAATDNPMVAQKM

-2596 WSNEQLSLERKVNT
+2596 WSNEQLSLERKIST
-2610 TYPSRIQQYQRQIE
+2610 IYPGQIKRYE
-2624 QISQDAALLEQSRG
+2624 KEIDQIGEDIKLLNQSAG
-2638 GNFSIVLD
+2638 SDFSIVLD
-2646 GKRYTERPEAGE
+2646 GKRYTERSEAGE
-2658 ALALLYRRI
+2658 AFGLLYRMI
-2667 SEGRKKDDYDFEI
+2667 KEGAKDDSEEFEI
-2680 GTYRGF
+2680 GAYRSF
-2686 RLYLSFDPFSA
+2686 PLYLSVGYVSR
-2697 GLVLR
+2697 LVLR
-2702 GSSRYNTDIGSSG
+2702 YNHHYTTEVGTSAL
-2715 QGAITRIE
+2715 GAITRIE
-2723 NLAERIPSYLTYA
+2723 HLAERIPGYLKEA
-2736 QRDLEEVQKQLEA
+2736 QRELEEVQKQLA
-2749 ARQQMGQPFIYE
+2749 VAQQQVGQPFLYE
-2761 EELSE
+2761 DELSE
-2766 KVATLTEIN
+2766 KVAQLTEIN

-2780 ESLQG
+2780 ESLQ
-2785 QESEV
+2785 ESEV
-2790 VLDEDGERSDC
+2790 ILDENGQRSDGEEDWDSERVPSC
-2801 KKAQSA
+2801 ASA
-2807 DCVLPGAGAEL
+2807 EV

>member
-134 QALYAM
+134 QALYAL

-258 EIQRAGRDDAARSA
+258 EIQGAGRDDASRSA
-272 NLQQQR
+272 KLQQQR
-278 SRSASGQVRPDGPG
+278 SRSTSGQVRPDGPG

-325 DRSPDPANAPAGAD
+325 DRSPDAANAPAGAAS
-339 PADRGHHGADAPPEQ
+339 ADRGHHGADATPEQ

-368 PDSPLTEEH
+368 PDSPLTEEQ

-417 NYEYILTSTNLYPSE
+417 NYEYILTSTNLYPPE

-621 VKGNTTAHKNL
+621 VKGNTTAHKNF

-809 KEQIYEFAQTHPTGS
+809 KEQISEFAQTHPTGS

-863 QGETQETKLSW
+863 QSETQETKLSW

-895 VSLPEPE
+895 VSQTEQQ
-902 TDEPLEGETEPYDYS
+902 DEVQPFSDQYR
-917 FEYGL
+917 L
-922 LGRLKADCEYFL
+922 LDRLCADCEYFL
-934 SEGHQHE
+934 GAGQRAE
-941 KHLWAGSI
+941 KHLWAGSVD
-949 HAQIAKMRELYD
+949 AQIEKMRELYAQ
-961 LLPEKPEGITKEIID
+961 LPEKPDWISLDVINA
-976 DYETRM
+976 YARRM
-982 APWEHD
+982 AAPEPVENTA
-988 EAEETQ
+988 EASPEETQ

-1163 GEATRTDLAPLR
+1163 DEATPTDLAPLR

-1322 EQFQESK
+1322 EQFQGSK

-1455 VTADVVFLKKRA
+1455 VTADVVFLKKRER
-1467 HPIELDRTNLPSWI
+1467 PIELDRTNLPSWI

-1519 GTACVAPEDFD
+1519 GTACIAPEDFD

-1565 YEDAPAGTKNFT
+1565 YEDAPDGTKNFT
-1577 YVVRNGE
+1577 YVVRDGE
-1584 IFFCEKD
+1584 IFFCERD

-1601 KAERIK
+1601 KAKRIK

-1651 AINTKGNILAFSDDD
+1651 AINSKGNILAFSDDD

-1788 FARNVEALEEVQP
+1788 FTRNVEALEEVQP

-1837 KVIEGGDNRHR
+1837 KVIEGGDNRNR

-2114 AIHEIKSENGENWS
+2114 AIYEIKSENGENWS

-2157 FEQLGVDMMF
+2157 FEQLGVDMMM

-2201 LKCQYLQEVNNGR
+2201 LKCQYLQETNQGR
-2214 GVIFATGTP
+2214 GVVFATGTP
-2223 ISNSLSEMFVMQRY
+2223 ISNSISELFVMQRY

-2252 TWAAHFGKRTSA
+2252 TWIAHFAKRTSV
-2264 LEIKPEGGGYRM
+2264 LELKPEGGGYRM
-2276 RDRFAKFYNMPELMA
+2276 RDRFVRFYNLPELMA

-2296 ADIKTSDMLDIPG
+2296 ADIKTADMLDIPG
-2309 LPSVH
+2309 LPAVRT
-2314 GGKAEIITTE
+2314 GKAEIVSVE
-2324 TTPAQKAIMAEFILR
+2324 ATPAQQAIMADFIMR
-2339 ADAIRAG
+2339 AEAIRTG
-2346 RVKPEEDNMLKLTS
+2346 RVKPEEDNMLKLTG
-2360 EARMM
+2360 EARLM
-2365 AIDPRLVDPN
+2365 AIDPRLIRPD
-2375 AENDPESKLNVCIN
+2375 ADGTGSKLSVCI
-2389 EVYSLWVDTKEQK
+2389 EDVYQVWKDTAA
-2402 SVQLIFCDVG
+2402 SASTQLVFCDVG
-2412 TPKPGRF
+2412 TPKAGKF
-2419 NVYDEIKR
+2419 NVYNEIR
-2427 VLVEK
+2427 NVLLAK

-2439 AFAHD
+2439 AFVHD
-2444 AATEAQ
+2444 ATSEAQ
-2450 RQSLFELTRKGDIRI
+2450 RQELFERTRQGKVRI
-2465 LVGSTGKLGT
+2465 LIGSTSKLGT
-2475 GVNVQDKVI
+2475 GVNVQNKVI
-2484 AINHLDCP
+2484 SIDHLDCP

-2513 EVIVKQF
+2513 EIMIKQF
-2520 VTKGTFDAYLWQIQE
+2520 VAKGTFDAYLWQIQE

-2544 MTGRSLAR
+2544 LTGKHIAR

-2566 FKAAATDNPMLAQKM
+2566 FKAAATDNPMVAQKM

-2596 WSNEQLSLERKVNT
+2596 WSNGQLSLERKIST
-2610 TYPSRIQQYQRQIE
+2610 IYPGQIKRYE
-2624 QISQDAALLEQSRG
+2624 KEIDQIGEDIKLLNQSAG
-2638 GNFSIVLD
+2638 SDFSIVLD
-2646 GKRYTERPEAGE
+2646 GKRYTERSEAGE
-2658 ALALLYRRI
+2658 AFGLLYRMI
-2667 SEGRKKDDYDFEI
+2667 KEGAKDDSEEFEI
-2680 GTYRGF
+2680 GAYRSF
-2686 RLYLSFDPFSA
+2686 PLYLSVGYVSR
-2697 GLVLR
+2697 LVLR
-2702 GSSRYNTDIGSSG
+2702 YNHHYTTEVGTSAL
-2715 QGAITRIE
+2715 GAITRIE
-2723 NLAERIPSYLTYA
+2723 HLAERIPGYLKEA
-2736 QRDLEEVQKQLEA
+2736 QRELEEVQKQLA
-2749 ARQQMGQPFIYE
+2749 VAQQQVGQPFIYE
-2761 EELSE
+2761 DELSE
-2766 KVATLTEIN
+2766 KVAQLTEIN

-2780 ESLQG
+2780 ESLQ
-2785 QESEV
+2785 ESEV
-2790 VLDEDGERSDC
+2790 ILDENGQRSDGEEDWDSERVPSC
-2801 KKAQSA
+2801 ASA
-2807 DCVLPGAGAEL
+2807 EV

>member
-134 QALYAM
+134 QALYAL

-377 PNTEVAPSA
+377 PNTEAAPSA

-509 EDGDYPNP
+509 EDSDYPNP

-551 FDYVLDSVA
+551 FDYVLDAVA

-573 PAIVQMENDT
+573 QAIVQMENDT

-594 DENPHAI
+594 DENPPVV

-606 TALPTDTAEQPAPPP
+606 TALPTDTAEQPTPPP
-621 VKGNTTAHKNL
+621 VKGNTTAHKNF

-855 VTIEWQDK
+855 VTIEWQDE

-895 VSLPEPE
+895 VSQ
-902 TDEPLEGETEPYDYS
+902 TEQQNEVQPFSDQYR
-917 FEYGL
+917 L
-922 LGRLKADCEYFL
+922 LDRLCADCEYFL
-934 SEGHQHE
+934 GAGQRAE
-941 KHLWAGSI
+941 KHLWAGSVD
-949 HAQIAKMRELYD
+949 AQIEKMRELYAQ
-961 LLPEKPEGITKEIID
+961 LPEKPDWISLDVINA
-976 DYETRM
+976 YARRM
-982 APWEHD
+982 AAPEPVENTA
-988 EAEETQ
+988 EASPEETQ

-1154 TAAEAPAVM
+1154 TAAEVPAVM

-1227 EEQIILARYVGWGG
+1227 EEQIILACYVGWGG

-1651 AINTKGNILAFSDDD
+1651 AINSKGNILAFSDDD

-1855 YTTTWRVTNKS
+1855 YTTTWRVTNKN

-1886 EIFEDCLNMQST
+1886 EIFEDCLNMQSS

-1909 KGNKSVKYVIN
+1909 NGNKSVKYVIN

-1956 NDTFNTVRPR
+1956 NETFNTVRPR

-2114 AIHEIKSENGENWS
+2114 AIYEIKSENGENWS

-2142 LKKLSAEEKKDDLLT
+2142 LKKLSAEEKKDNLLT
-2157 FEQLGVDMMF
+2157 FEQLGVDMMM

-2201 LKCQYLQEVNNGR
+2201 LKCQYLQETNQGR
-2214 GVIFATGTP
+2214 GVVFATGTP
-2223 ISNSLSEMFVMQRY
+2223 ISNSISELFVMQRY

-2252 TWAAHFGKRTSA
+2252 TWIAHFAKRTSV
-2264 LEIKPEGGGYRM
+2264 LELKPEGGGYRM
-2276 RDRFAKFYNMPELMA
+2276 RDRFVRFYNLPELMA

-2296 ADIKTSDMLDIPG
+2296 ADIKTADMLDIPG
-2309 LPSVH
+2309 LPAVRT
-2314 GGKAEIITTE
+2314 GKAEIVSVE
-2324 TTPAQKAIMAEFILR
+2324 ATPAQQAIMADFIMR
-2339 ADAIRAG
+2339 AEAIRTG
-2346 RVKPEEDNMLKLTS
+2346 RVKPEEDNMLKLTG
-2360 EARMM
+2360 EARLM
-2365 AIDPRLVDPN
+2365 AIDPRLIRPD
-2375 AENDPESKLNVCIN
+2375 ADGTGSKLSVCI
-2389 EVYSLWVDTKEQK
+2389 EDVYQVWKDTAA
-2402 SVQLIFCDVG
+2402 SASTQLVFCDVG
-2412 TPKPGRF
+2412 TPKAGKF
-2419 NVYDEIKR
+2419 NVYNEIR
-2427 VLVEK
+2427 NVLLAK

-2439 AFAHD
+2439 AFVHD
-2444 AATEAQ
+2444 ATSEAQ
-2450 RQSLFELTRKGDIRI
+2450 RQELFERTRQGKVRI
-2465 LVGSTGKLGT
+2465 LIGSTSKLGT
-2475 GVNVQDKVI
+2475 GVNVQNKVI
-2484 AINHLDCP
+2484 SIDHLDCP

-2513 EVIVKQF
+2513 EIMIKQF
-2520 VTKGTFDAYLWQIQE
+2520 VAKGTFDAYLWQIQE

-2544 MTGRSLAR
+2544 LTGKHIAR

-2566 FKAAATDNPMLAQKM
+2566 FKAAATDNPMVAQKM

-2596 WSNEQLSLERKVNT
+2596 WSNEQLSLERKIST
-2610 TYPSRIQQYQRQIE
+2610 IYPGQIKRYE
-2624 QISQDAALLEQSRG
+2624 KEIDQIGEDIKLLNQSAG
-2638 GNFSIVLD
+2638 SDFSIVLD
-2646 GKRYTERPEAGE
+2646 GKRYTERSEAGE
-2658 ALALLYRRI
+2658 AFGLLYRMI
-2667 SEGRKKDDYDFEI
+2667 KEGAKDDSEEFEI
-2680 GTYRGF
+2680 GAYRSF
-2686 RLYLSFDPFSA
+2686 PLYLSVGYVSR
-2697 GLVLR
+2697 LVLR
-2702 GSSRYNTDIGSSG
+2702 YNHHYTTEVGTSAL
-2715 QGAITRIE
+2715 GAITRIE
-2723 NLAERIPSYLTYA
+2723 HLAERIPGYLKEA
-2736 QRDLEEVQKQLEA
+2736 QRELEEVQKQLA
-2749 ARQQMGQPFIYE
+2749 VAQQQVGQPFIYE
-2761 EELSE
+2761 DELSE
-2766 KVATLTEIN
+2766 KVAQLTEIN

-2780 ESLQG
+2780 ESLQ
-2785 QESEV
+2785 ESEV
-2790 VLDEDGERSDC
+2790 ILDENGQRSDGEEDWDSERVPSC
-2801 KKAQSA
+2801 ASA
-2807 DCVLPGAGAEL
+2807 EV